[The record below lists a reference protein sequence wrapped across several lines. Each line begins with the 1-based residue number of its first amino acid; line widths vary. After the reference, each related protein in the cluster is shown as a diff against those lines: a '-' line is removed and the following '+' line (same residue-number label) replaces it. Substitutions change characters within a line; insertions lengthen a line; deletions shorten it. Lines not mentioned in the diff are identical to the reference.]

1 MHGIL
6 QIGIIT
12 FFCHSLYVV
21 FLRHS
26 SMKARK
32 SMKKRFVSLLVA
44 LSITLTFLPIGA
56 VAAPTNE
63 IIQGNLKYTVN
74 NYTVNDGGESVTV
87 SGISESTSEKPTHLT
102 IESSISSNG
111 KNYTVTEIGNWAF
124 EEWNTLTEVTLPHTV
139 EIIGFQAFFNCSN
152 LTNVTIPEGVRKIGQ
167 IAFNGCSQLTS
178 ITIPGTIEVMTMAFS
193 GNTALS
199 HVTLTNGI
207 SEISSSAFEGCTGLT
222 EVEIPASVNEIRQ
235 DAFNGC
241 TNLSDVKYNGHKTD
255 WDKVTV
261 KTGND
266 TLTSKVQYL
275 CDINFDLDGGTVNG
289 SDTMATQTVYSNE
302 KLGTA
307 KCYQNDQTFK
317 IPIAPQKEGYT
328 FLGWYQQDATAPTD
342 PAEYVASDN
351 VTFTAKWSQIYDVA
365 FDANANGDTVTRM
378 PSTQKVP
385 ETTTASLPTITP
397 QRTGYDFDGWYTQA
411 EGGTK
416 YTFTEAVSSNITLYA
431 HWNAHSHTVTLEN
444 DENKETNSYDY
455 GSSVSVPTPTKKTGY
470 NFNHWEVTVP
480 DGETAP
486 SLNGPDENGNYS
498 FSMPDYDII
507 LTAKWTQK
515 DVIDPDVDLKFD
527 AATGEVTSNN
537 PQVNADDIINR
548 KFYDDKGNEVPGEKL
563 NDRGLPMEP
572 GDYIV
577 KVDVK
582 ETEKTAP
589 ANQITG
595 NQIKWSYNVP
605 QEEEKVTYTL
615 SLLGGIAKVNGK
627 DTTINDNGDITI
639 EKGATVEVTFDKS
652 ILSDAQTFDQ
662 WTIKPASV
670 LNAVD
675 PKAETITFT
684 MPGENVIIEA
694 MTKDASIEEEPNILG
709 TTLIIGTAAAG
720 TAVLA
725 YQTYQLGTEFYL
737 ICTLPTG
744 TAIPTNR
751 GELAELVWNN
761 AGKPEPA
768 AVLNANATETD
779 KAITWAVENDLL
791 KAAKNN
797 GETYEATDPVSR
809 TEVIKAWN
817 QVQAFKK

>member
-21 FLRHS
+21 FLRHQ
-26 SMKARK
+26 SMKAGK

-56 VAAPTNE
+56 VAATP
-63 IIQGNLKYTVN
+63 IRIGNLKYTVN
-74 NYTVNDGGESVTV
+74 ADGESVTV
-87 SGISESTSEKPTHLT
+87 SGTSGNPTQLN

-111 KNYTVTEIGNWAF
+111 RNYTVTEIATWAF
-124 EEWNTLTEVTLPHTV
+124 NKCNTLTEVTLPNTV
-139 EIIGFQAFFNCSN
+139 DEIGYQAFFNCSN
-152 LTNVTIPEGVRKIGQ
+152 LTNVTIPEGVTKIGQ
-167 IAFNGCSQLTS
+167 AAFYGCSQLTS
-178 ITIPGTIEVMTMAFS
+178 ITIPSTITDMDTAFS

-199 HVTLTNGI
+199 QVTLTNGI
-207 SEISSSAFEGCTGLT
+207 PKISSHAFERCTELREIKVPISVDEICPFAFNGCTGLT
-222 EVEIPASVNEIRQ
+222 SVTLEKGINIINSNVFK
-235 DAFNGC
+235 DC
-241 TNLSDVKYNGHKTD
+241 TELNDVKYNGYKTD
-255 WDKVTV
+255 WEKVRV
-261 KTGND
+261 NNAGND

-275 CDINFDLDGGTVNG
+275 CDINFDLDGGTING

-307 KCYQNDQTFK
+307 KCYPNDQPFVVPTD
-317 IPIAPQKEGYT
+317 PVREGYT
-328 FLGWYQQDATAPTD
+328 FLGWY
-342 PAEYVASDN
+342 
-351 VTFTAKWSQIYDVA
+351 
-365 FDANANGDTVTRM
+365 
-378 PSTQKVP
+378 
-385 ETTTASLPTITP
+385 
-397 QRTGYDFDGWYTQA
+397 TQA
-411 EGGTK
+411 EGGIK

-527 AATGEVTSNN
+527 AVTGEVTSNN
-537 PQVNADDIINR
+537 AKVNADDIINK

-563 NDRGLPMEP
+563 NDRGLPTEP

-582 ETEKTAP
+582 ETENTAP
-589 ANQITG
+589 ANQVTG

-605 QEEEKVTYTL
+605 QKEEKVTYTL

-737 ICTLPTG
+737 ICALPTG

-779 KAITWAVENDLL
+779 KAIAWAVENDLL

>member
-1 MHGIL
+1 M
-6 QIGIIT
+6 
-12 FFCHSLYVV
+12 
-21 FLRHS
+21 
-26 SMKARK
+26 
-32 SMKKRFVSLLVA
+32 
-44 LSITLTFLPIGA
+44 P
-56 VAAPTNE
+56 N
-63 IIQGNLKYTVN
+63 TV
-74 NYTVNDGGESVTV
+74 D
-87 SGISESTSEKPTHLT
+87 
-102 IESSISSNG
+102 
-111 KNYTVTEIGNWAF
+111 EIGY
-124 EEWNTLTEVTLPHTV
+124 
-139 EIIGFQAFFNCSN
+139 QAFCNCSK
-152 LTNVTIPEGVRKIGQ
+152 LTNVTIPEGVKKIGQ
-167 IAFNGCSQLTS
+167 GAFYGCSQLTS
-178 ITIPGTIEVMTMAFS
+178 ITIPSTITDMDQAFS

-207 SEISSSAFEGCTGLT
+207 SNISNMAFNGCTGLT
-222 EVEIPASVNEIRQ
+222 EIKVPISVVQICPG
-235 DAFNGC
+235 AFNGC
-241 TNLSDVKYNGHKTD
+241 TNLKRVLLEKNIKKININAFKDCTELNDVKYNGYKTD

-261 KTGND
+261 NKTGND
-266 TLTSKVQYL
+266 TLTRKVQYL
-275 CDINFDLDGGTVNG
+275 CDINFDLNGGTING

-302 KLGTA
+302 ELGTA
-307 KCYQNDQTFK
+307 KCYPNDQPFVVPTD
-317 IPIAPQKEGYT
+317 PVREGYT
-328 FLGWYQQDATAPTD
+328 FLGWY
-342 PAEYVASDN
+342 
-351 VTFTAKWSQIYDVA
+351 
-365 FDANANGDTVTRM
+365 
-378 PSTQKVP
+378 
-385 ETTTASLPTITP
+385 
-397 QRTGYDFDGWYTQA
+397 TQA
-411 EGGTK
+411 EGGIK

-444 DENKETNSYDY
+444 DENKKTNSYDY

-498 FSMPDYDII
+498 FSMPDYDIT

-527 AATGEVTSNN
+527 AVTGEVTSNST
-537 PQVNADDIINR
+537 QVNADDIINR

-563 NDRGLPMEP
+563 NDRGLPTEP

-582 ETEKTAP
+582 ETENTAP
-589 ANQITG
+589 ANQVTG

-605 QEEEKVTYTL
+605 QKEEKVTYTL

-737 ICTLPTG
+737 ICALPTG

-779 KAITWAVENDLL
+779 KAIAWAVENDLL

-797 GETYEATDPVSR
+797 GETYKATDPVSR

>member
-1 MHGIL
+1 
-6 QIGIIT
+6 
-12 FFCHSLYVV
+12 
-21 FLRHS
+21 
-26 SMKARK
+26 
-32 SMKKRFVSLLVA
+32 MKKRFVSLLVA

-87 SGISESTSEKPTHLT
+87 SGTLEKPIQLN
-102 IESSISSNG
+102 IESSISSKG

-124 EEWNTLTEVTLPHTV
+124 KECNTLTEVTLPNTV
-139 EIIGFQAFFNCSN
+139 VIIGFQAFFNCSN

-167 IAFNGCSQLTS
+167 EAFNGCSQLTS
-178 ITIPGTIEVMTMAFS
+178 ITIPGTIENMNTAFS
-193 GNTALS
+193 GNTALT

-207 SEISSSAFEGCTGLT
+207 SEISYNAFEGCTGLT
-222 EVEIPASVNEIRQ
+222 EIKVPTSVYEICS

-241 TNLSDVKYNGHKTD
+241 TGLTSVTLEKGINIINSNAFKDCTELNDVKYNGYKTD
-255 WDKVTV
+255 WEKVRV
-261 KTGND
+261 NKAGND

-275 CDINFDLDGGTVNG
+275 CDINFDLNGGTING
-289 SDTMATQTVYSNE
+289 SNTVNKQTVYSNE

-307 KCYQNDQTFK
+307 KCYPNDQTFVV
-317 IPIAPQKEGYT
+317 PSDPVREGYT
-328 FLGWYQQDATAPTD
+328 FL
-342 PAEYVASDN
+342 
-351 VTFTAKWSQIYDVA
+351 
-365 FDANANGDTVTRM
+365 
-378 PSTQKVP
+378 
-385 ETTTASLPTITP
+385 
-397 QRTGYDFDGWYTQA
+397 GWYTQA

-416 YTFTEAVSSNITLYA
+416 YTFTEAVSNNIILYA

-444 DENKETNSYDY
+444 DENKKTNSYDY

-498 FSMPDYDII
+498 FSMPDYDIT

-537 PQVNADDIINR
+537 TQVNADDIINR

-563 NDRGLPMEP
+563 NDRGLPTEP

-589 ANQITG
+589 ANQVTG

-605 QEEEKVTYTL
+605 QKEEKVTYTL

-639 EKGATVEVTFDKS
+639 EKGATVEVTFDKR

-670 LNAVD
+670 LNAVE

-737 ICTLPTG
+737 ICALPTG

-779 KAITWAVENDLL
+779 KAIAWAVENDLL

>member
-21 FLRHS
+21 FLRHQ
-26 SMKARK
+26 SMKAGK

-56 VAAPTNE
+56 VAAAPIKFTDR
-63 IIQGNLKYTVN
+63 NLKYTVN
-74 NYTVNDGGESVTV
+74 ADGESVTV
-87 SGISESTSEKPTHLT
+87 SGTSGKPKQLT
-102 IESSISSNG
+102 IESSISDGNG
-111 KNYTVTEIGNWAF
+111 KSYTVTKIGMGAF
-124 EEWNTLTEVTLPHTV
+124 NSTLEEVTLPPTLD
-139 EIIGFQAFFNCSN
+139 EIEDSAFFKCSS
-152 LTNVTIPEGVRKIGQ
+152 LTEITIPEGVTKIGTN
-167 IAFNGCSQLTS
+167 AFYGCSQLTS
-178 ITIPGTIEVMTMAFS
+178 ITIPSTIKNMDTAFPS
-193 GNTALS
+193 NPKLS
-199 HVTLTNGI
+199 QVTLTNGI
-207 SEISSSAFEGCTGLT
+207 YRISSSAFKDCTGLT
-222 EVEIPASVNEIRQ
+222 EIKIPTSVYEICS

-241 TNLSDVKYNGHKTD
+241 TGLTSVTLEKGINIINRNAFKDCTNLNDVKYNGHKTD
-255 WDKVTV
+255 WENVRV
-261 KTGND
+261 NIAGND

-275 CDINFDLDGGTVNG
+275 CDINFDLDGGTING

-302 KLGTA
+302 ELGTA
-307 KCYQNDQTFK
+307 KCYPNDQPFVVPTD
-317 IPIAPQKEGYT
+317 PVREGYT
-328 FLGWYQQDATAPTD
+328 FL
-342 PAEYVASDN
+342 
-351 VTFTAKWSQIYDVA
+351 
-365 FDANANGDTVTRM
+365 
-378 PSTQKVP
+378 
-385 ETTTASLPTITP
+385 
-397 QRTGYDFDGWYTQA
+397 GWYTQA

-444 DENKETNSYDY
+444 DENKKTNSYDY

-498 FSMPDYDII
+498 FSMPDYDIT

-527 AATGEVTSNN
+527 AVTGEVTSNST
-537 PQVNADDIINR
+537 QVNADDIINR

-563 NDRGLPMEP
+563 NDRGLPTEP

-582 ETEKTAP
+582 ETENTAP
-589 ANQITG
+589 ANQVTG

-605 QEEEKVTYTL
+605 QKEEKVTYTL

-737 ICTLPTG
+737 ICALPTG

-779 KAITWAVENDLL
+779 KAIAWAVENDLL

>member
-12 FFCHSLYVV
+12 FFCHSFYVV
-21 FLRHS
+21 FLRHQ
-26 SMKARK
+26 SMKAGK

-56 VAAPTNE
+56 VAATP
-63 IIQGNLKYTVN
+63 IRIGNLKYTVN
-74 NYTVNDGGESVTV
+74 ADGESVTV
-87 SGISESTSEKPTHLT
+87 SGTSGNPTQLN

-111 KNYTVTEIGNWAF
+111 RNYTVTEIATWAF
-124 EEWNTLTEVTLPHTV
+124 NKCNTLTEVTLPNTV
-139 EIIGFQAFFNCSN
+139 DEIGYQAFFNCSN
-152 LTNVTIPEGVRKIGQ
+152 LTNVTIPEGVTKIGQ
-167 IAFNGCSQLTS
+167 AAFYGCSQLTS
-178 ITIPGTIEVMTMAFS
+178 ITIPSTITDMDTAFS

-199 HVTLTNGI
+199 QVTLTNGI
-207 SEISSSAFEGCTGLT
+207 PKISSHAFERCTELREIKVPISVDEICPFAFNGCTGLT
-222 EVEIPASVNEIRQ
+222 SVTLEKGINIINSN
-235 DAFNGC
+235 AFKDC
-241 TNLSDVKYNGHKTD
+241 TELNDVKYNGYKTD
-255 WDKVTV
+255 WEKVRV
-261 KTGND
+261 NNAGND

-275 CDINFDLDGGTVNG
+275 CDINFDLDGGTING

-307 KCYQNDQTFK
+307 KCYPNDQPFVVPTD
-317 IPIAPQKEGYT
+317 PVREGYT
-328 FLGWYQQDATAPTD
+328 FLGWY
-342 PAEYVASDN
+342 
-351 VTFTAKWSQIYDVA
+351 
-365 FDANANGDTVTRM
+365 
-378 PSTQKVP
+378 
-385 ETTTASLPTITP
+385 
-397 QRTGYDFDGWYTQA
+397 TQA
-411 EGGTK
+411 EGGIK

-527 AATGEVTSNN
+527 AVTGEVTSNN
-537 PQVNADDIINR
+537 AKVNADDIINK

-563 NDRGLPMEP
+563 NDRGLPTEP

-582 ETEKTAP
+582 ETENTAP
-589 ANQITG
+589 ANQVTG

-605 QEEEKVTYTL
+605 QKEEKVTYTL

-737 ICTLPTG
+737 ICALPTG

-779 KAITWAVENDLL
+779 KAIAWAVENDLL

>member
-1 MHGIL
+1 
-6 QIGIIT
+6 
-12 FFCHSLYVV
+12 
-21 FLRHS
+21 
-26 SMKARK
+26 
-32 SMKKRFVSLLVA
+32 MKKRFVSLLVA

-56 VAAPTNE
+56 VAATPNKFTDD
-63 IIQGNLKYTVN
+63 NLKYKVN
-74 NYTVNDGGESVTV
+74 VDGESVTV
-87 SGISESTSEKPTHLT
+87 SGTSRIKPTRLN
-102 IESSISSNG
+102 IESSISDGNG
-111 KNYTVTEIGNWAF
+111 KSYTVTKIGEWAF
-124 EEWNTLTEVTLPHTV
+124 NKCNSLTEVTIPNTV
-139 EIIGFQAFFNCSN
+139 IEIDHQAFFYCSN
-152 LTNVTIPEGVRKIGQ
+152 LKKVTIHEGVKTIGPT
-167 IAFNGCSQLTS
+167 AFIGCTQLTS
-178 ITIPGTIEVMTMAFS
+178 ITIPGTVTKMDSAFS
-193 GNTALS
+193 GSTALS
-199 HVTLTNGI
+199 QVTLTNGI
-207 SEISSSAFEGCTGLT
+207 PKISSNAFSGCTSLTQVKIPASVDEVCPSAFDGCTGLT
-222 EVEIPASVNEIRQ
+222 SVTLEKGIRIINIY
-235 DAFNGC
+235 AFNNC
-241 TNLSDVKYNGHKTD
+241 SKLTDVKYNGYKAD

-261 KTGND
+261 NKTGND
-266 TLTSKVQYL
+266 TLTRKVQYL
-275 CDINFDLDGGTVNG
+275 CDINFDLNGGTING
-289 SDTMATQTVYSNE
+289 SDTMETQTVYSNE

-307 KCYQNDQTFK
+307 KCYPNDQPFVVPTD
-317 IPIAPQKEGYT
+317 PVREGYT
-328 FLGWYQQDATAPTD
+328 FL
-342 PAEYVASDN
+342 
-351 VTFTAKWSQIYDVA
+351 
-365 FDANANGDTVTRM
+365 
-378 PSTQKVP
+378 
-385 ETTTASLPTITP
+385 
-397 QRTGYDFDGWYTQA
+397 GWYTQA

-444 DENKETNSYDY
+444 DENKKTNSYDY

-498 FSMPDYDII
+498 FSMPDYDIT

-527 AATGEVTSNN
+527 AVTGEVTSNN
-537 PQVNADDIINR
+537 TKVNADDIINR

-563 NDRGLPMEP
+563 NDRGLPTEP

-582 ETEKTAP
+582 ETENTAP
-589 ANQITG
+589 ANQVTG

-605 QEEEKVTYTL
+605 QKEEKVTYTL

-737 ICTLPTG
+737 ICALPTG

-779 KAITWAVENDLL
+779 KAIAWAVENDLL

>member
-1 MHGIL
+1 M
-6 QIGIIT
+6 
-12 FFCHSLYVV
+12 
-21 FLRHS
+21 
-26 SMKARK
+26 
-32 SMKKRFVSLLVA
+32 
-44 LSITLTFLPIGA
+44 GA
-56 VAAPTNE
+56 F
-63 IIQGNLKYTVN
+63 N
-74 NYTVNDGGESVTV
+74 NVR
-87 SGISESTSEKPTHLT
+87 
-102 IESSISSNG
+102 
-111 KNYTVTEIGNWAF
+111 
-124 EEWNTLTEVTLPHTV
+124 NTLTEVTLPPTLD
-139 EIIGFQAFFNCSN
+139 EIEDSAFFKCSS
-152 LTNVTIPEGVRKIGQ
+152 LTEITIPEGVTKIGTN
-167 IAFNGCSQLTS
+167 AFYGCSQLTS
-178 ITIPGTIEVMTMAFS
+178 ITIPSTIENINTAFS
-193 GNTALS
+193 GNTALT

-207 SEISSSAFEGCTGLT
+207 SEISYSAFEGCTGLT
-222 EVEIPASVNEIRQ
+222 EVEIPSSVNKILQ

-275 CDINFDLDGGTVNG
+275 CDINFDLNGGTING

-307 KCYQNDQTFK
+307 S
-317 IPIAPQKEGYT
+317 
-328 FLGWYQQDATAPTD
+328 
-342 PAEYVASDN
+342 V
-351 VTFTAKWSQIYDVA
+351 
-365 FDANANGDTVTRM
+365 
-378 PSTQKVP
+378 
-385 ETTTASLPTITP
+385 PTITP

-444 DENKETNSYDY
+444 DENKKTNSYDY

-498 FSMPDYDII
+498 FSMPDYDIT

-527 AATGEVTSNN
+527 AVTGEVTSNN
-537 PQVNADDIINR
+537 TQVNADDIINR
-548 KFYDDKGNEVPGEKL
+548 KFYDDKGNEVPSEKL
-563 NDRGLPMEP
+563 NDRGLPTEP

-582 ETEKTAP
+582 ETENTAP

-605 QEEEKVTYTL
+605 QKEEKVTYTL

-627 DTTINDNGDITI
+627 DATINDNGDITI

-670 LNAVD
+670 LSAVE

-725 YQTYQLGTEFYL
+725 YQTYQ
-737 ICTLPTG
+737 
-744 TAIPTNR
+744 
-751 GELAELVWNN
+751 W
-761 AGKPEPA
+761 
-768 AVLNANATETD
+768 VLSS
-779 KAITWAVENDLL
+779 I
-791 KAAKNN
+791 
-797 GETYEATDPVSR
+797 
-809 TEVIKAWN
+809 
-817 QVQAFKK
+817 

>member
-1 MHGIL
+1 
-6 QIGIIT
+6 
-12 FFCHSLYVV
+12 
-21 FLRHS
+21 
-26 SMKARK
+26 
-32 SMKKRFVSLLVA
+32 MKKRFVSLLVA
-44 LSITLTFLPIGA
+44 LSITLTFLPMGA
-56 VAAPTNE
+56 VAAAPIKFTD
-63 IIQGNLKYTVN
+63 GNLKYKVN
-74 NYTVNDGGESVTV
+74 ADGQSVTV
-87 SGISESTSEKPTHLT
+87 SGTSGSPTQLT
-102 IESSISSNG
+102 IESSISYKD
-111 KNYTVTEIGNWAF
+111 KNYTVTKIAMWAF
-124 EEWNTLTEVTLPHTV
+124 NKCNSLTEVTIPNTV
-139 EIIGFQAFFNCSN
+139 IEIDYQAFYYCPN
-152 LTNVTIPEGVRKIGQ
+152 LKKVTIHEGVKTIGQ
-167 IAFNGCSQLTS
+167 TAFIGCTQLTS
-178 ITIPGTIEVMTMAFS
+178 ITIPSTITDMDQAFS

-207 SEISSSAFEGCTGLT
+207 SNISSMAFKGCTGLT
-222 EVEIPASVNEIRQ
+222 EIKVPESVGQIGPN
-235 DAFNGC
+235 AFNGCTNLKRVLLEKNIKTINVNAFKDC
-241 TNLSDVKYNGHKTD
+241 TNLSDVKYNGYKTD

-261 KTGND
+261 NTTGND

-275 CDINFDLDGGTVNG
+275 CDINFDLNGGTING

-307 KCYQNDQTFK
+307 KCYPNDQPFVVPTD
-317 IPIAPQKEGYT
+317 PVREGYT
-328 FLGWYQQDATAPTD
+328 FL
-342 PAEYVASDN
+342 
-351 VTFTAKWSQIYDVA
+351 
-365 FDANANGDTVTRM
+365 
-378 PSTQKVP
+378 
-385 ETTTASLPTITP
+385 
-397 QRTGYDFDGWYTQA
+397 GWYTQA

-444 DENKETNSYDY
+444 DENKKTNSYDY

-498 FSMPDYDII
+498 FSMPDYDIT

-527 AATGEVTSNN
+527 AVTGEVTSNN
-537 PQVNADDIINR
+537 TQVNAENIINR

-563 NDRGLPMEP
+563 NDRGLPTEP

-582 ETEKTAP
+582 ETENTAP
-589 ANQITG
+589 ANQVTG

-605 QEEEKVTYTL
+605 QKEEKVTYTL

-627 DTTINDNGDITI
+627 DATINDNGDITI

-670 LNAVD
+670 LNAVE

-737 ICTLPTG
+737 ICALPTG

-779 KAITWAVENDLL
+779 KAIAWAVENDLL

-817 QVQAFKK
+817 QVQVFKK

>member
-1 MHGIL
+1 
-6 QIGIIT
+6 
-12 FFCHSLYVV
+12 
-21 FLRHS
+21 
-26 SMKARK
+26 
-32 SMKKRFVSLLVA
+32 MKKRFVSLLVA

-56 VAAPTNE
+56 VAAAPIKFTN
-63 IIQGNLKYTVN
+63 GNLKYTVN
-74 NYTVNDGGESVTV
+74 ADGESVTV
-87 SGISESTSEKPTHLT
+87 SGTLRNPTQLN
-102 IESSISSNG
+102 IESSILYNG
-111 KNYTVTEIGNWAF
+111 TNYTVTKIATWAF
-124 EEWNTLTEVTLPHTV
+124 YDARNTLTEVTLPNTV
-139 EIIGFQAFFNCSN
+139 DEIEYQAFFNCSN
-152 LTNVTIPEGVRKIGQ
+152 LTKVIIPEGVRKIGQ
-167 IAFNGCSQLTS
+167 AAFYGCSQLTS
-178 ITIPGTIEVMTMAFS
+178 ITIPSTITNMDTAFS

-207 SEISSSAFEGCTGLT
+207 SNISNMAFKGCTGLA
-222 EVEIPASVNEIRQ
+222 EIKVPISVEQICPG
-235 DAFNGC
+235 AFNGCTNLKRVLLEKNIKTINVNAFKDC
-241 TNLSDVKYNGHKTD
+241 TNLSDVKYNGYKTD

-261 KTGND
+261 NTTGND
-266 TLTSKVQYL
+266 TLTNKVQYL
-275 CDINFDLDGGTVNG
+275 CDINFDLNGGTING
-289 SDTMATQTVYSNE
+289 SGTMDKQTVYSNE

-307 KCYQNDQTFK
+307 NV
-317 IPIAPQKEGYT
+317 
-328 FLGWYQQDATAPTD
+328 PTT
-342 PAEYVASDN
+342 P
-351 VTFTAKWSQIYDVA
+351 
-365 FDANANGDTVTRM
+365 
-378 PSTQKVP
+378 
-385 ETTTASLPTITP
+385 P

-416 YTFTEAVSSNITLYA
+416 YTFTEAVSSNIILYA

-455 GSSVSVPTPTKKTGY
+455 GSSVPVPTPTKKTGY

-498 FSMPDYDII
+498 FSMPDYDIT

-527 AATGEVTSNN
+527 AVTGEVTSNN
-537 PQVNADDIINR
+537 TQVNADDIINR

-563 NDRGLPMEP
+563 NDRGLPTEP

-582 ETEKTAP
+582 ETENTAP

-605 QEEEKVTYTL
+605 QKEEKVTYTL

-627 DTTINDNGDITI
+627 VATINDNGDITI

-670 LNAVD
+670 LNAVE

-737 ICTLPTG
+737 ICALPTG

-779 KAITWAVENDLL
+779 KAIAWAVENDLL
-791 KAAKNN
+791 KAAKSN

>member
-1 MHGIL
+1 
-6 QIGIIT
+6 
-12 FFCHSLYVV
+12 
-21 FLRHS
+21 
-26 SMKARK
+26 
-32 SMKKRFVSLLVA
+32 MKKRFVSLLVA
-44 LSITLTFLPIGA
+44 LSITLTFLPMGA
-56 VAAPTNE
+56 VAAAPIKFTD
-63 IIQGNLKYTVN
+63 GNLI
-74 NYTVNDGGESVTV
+74 YTVNDDGESVTV
-87 SGISESTSEKPTHLT
+87 SGKSRTPTHLN
-102 IESSISSNG
+102 IESSISNKG
-111 KNYTVTEIGNWAF
+111 KNYTVTEIGDQVFWGC
-124 EEWNTLTEVTLPHTV
+124 NTLTEVTLPNTV
-139 EIIGFQAFFNCSN
+139 KIIGYQAFCKCSN
-152 LTNVTIPEGVRKIGQ
+152 LTNVTIPEGVKKIGQ
-167 IAFNGCSQLTS
+167 AAFYGCSQLTS
-178 ITIPGTIEVMTMAFS
+178 ITIPSTIENMNTAFS

-207 SEISSSAFEGCTGLT
+207 SKISSNAFERCTGLT
-222 EVEIPASVNEIRQ
+222 EVEIPASVDQICPF
-235 DAFNGC
+235 AFNGCTNLKRVLLEKNIKTINVNAFKDC
-241 TNLSDVKYNGHKTD
+241 TNLSDVKYNGYKTD
-255 WDKVTV
+255 WDRVTV
-261 KTGND
+261 NTTGND

-275 CDINFDLDGGTVNG
+275 CDINFDLNGGTING
-289 SDTMATQTVYSNE
+289 SGTMDKQTVYSNK

-307 KCYQNDQTFK
+307 SV
-317 IPIAPQKEGYT
+317 
-328 FLGWYQQDATAPTD
+328 PTT
-342 PAEYVASDN
+342 P
-351 VTFTAKWSQIYDVA
+351 
-365 FDANANGDTVTRM
+365 
-378 PSTQKVP
+378 
-385 ETTTASLPTITP
+385 P

-416 YTFTEAVSSNITLYA
+416 YTFTEAVSSNIILYA

-444 DENKETNSYDY
+444 DENKKTNSYDY

-498 FSMPDYDII
+498 FSMPDYDIT

-527 AATGEVTSNN
+527 AVTGEVTSNN
-537 PQVNADDIINR
+537 TQVNADDIINR

-563 NDRGLPMEP
+563 NDRGLPTEP

-582 ETEKTAP
+582 ETENTAP

-605 QEEEKVTYTL
+605 QKEEKVTYTL
-615 SLLGGIAKVNGK
+615 SLLGGIAKVNCK
-627 DTTINDNGDITI
+627 DATINDNGDITI

-670 LNAVD
+670 LNAVE

-737 ICTLPTG
+737 ICALPTG

-779 KAITWAVENDLL
+779 KAIAWAVENDLL
-791 KAAKNN
+791 KAAKSN

>member
-1 MHGIL
+1 
-6 QIGIIT
+6 
-12 FFCHSLYVV
+12 
-21 FLRHS
+21 
-26 SMKARK
+26 
-32 SMKKRFVSLLVA
+32 MKKRFVSLLVA

-56 VAAPTNE
+56 VAAAPNKITKE
-63 IIQGNLKYTVN
+63 ELKYTVN
-74 NYTVNDGGESVTV
+74 ADEKSVTV
-87 SGISESTSEKPTHLT
+87 SGTSGKPTQLT
-102 IESSISSNG
+102 IESSISYKD
-111 KNYTVTEIGNWAF
+111 KNYTVTKIAMWAF
-124 EEWNTLTEVTLPHTV
+124 NKCNSLTEVTIPNTV
-139 EIIGFQAFFNCSN
+139 IEIDYQAFYYCPN
-152 LTNVTIPEGVRKIGQ
+152 LKKVTIHEGVKTIGQ
-167 IAFNGCSQLTS
+167 TAFIGCTQLTS
-178 ITIPGTIEVMTMAFS
+178 ITIPSTITDMDQAFS

-207 SEISSSAFEGCTGLT
+207 SNISSMAFKGCTGLT
-222 EVEIPASVNEIRQ
+222 EIKVPESVGQIGPN
-235 DAFNGC
+235 AFNGCTNLKRVLLEKNIKTINVNAFKDC
-241 TNLSDVKYNGHKTD
+241 TNLSDVKYNGYKTD

-261 KTGND
+261 NTTGND

-275 CDINFDLDGGTVNG
+275 CDINFDLNGGTING

-307 KCYQNDQTFK
+307 KCYPNDQPFVVPTD
-317 IPIAPQKEGYT
+317 PVREGYT
-328 FLGWYQQDATAPTD
+328 FL
-342 PAEYVASDN
+342 
-351 VTFTAKWSQIYDVA
+351 
-365 FDANANGDTVTRM
+365 
-378 PSTQKVP
+378 
-385 ETTTASLPTITP
+385 
-397 QRTGYDFDGWYTQA
+397 GWYTQA

-444 DENKETNSYDY
+444 DENKKTNSYDY

-498 FSMPDYDII
+498 FSMPDYDIT

-527 AATGEVTSNN
+527 AVTGEVTSNN
-537 PQVNADDIINR
+537 TQVNAENIINR

-563 NDRGLPMEP
+563 NDRGLPTEP

-582 ETEKTAP
+582 ETENTAP
-589 ANQITG
+589 ANQVTG

-605 QEEEKVTYTL
+605 QKEEKVTYTL

-627 DTTINDNGDITI
+627 DATINDNGDITI

-670 LNAVD
+670 LNAVE

-737 ICTLPTG
+737 ICALPTG

-779 KAITWAVENDLL
+779 KAIAWAVENDLL

>member
-1 MHGIL
+1 MV
-6 QIGIIT
+6 
-12 FFCHSLYVV
+12 FFKLVLLPFFANTPVPLFS
-21 FLRHS
+21 RHQ
-26 SMKARK
+26 SMKAGK

-56 VAAPTNE
+56 VAATP
-63 IIQGNLKYTVN
+63 IRIGNLKYTVN
-74 NYTVNDGGESVTV
+74 ADGESVTV
-87 SGISESTSEKPTHLT
+87 SGTSRIKPTRLN
-102 IESSISSNG
+102 IESSISDGNG
-111 KNYTVTEIGNWAF
+111 KSYTVTKIGEWAF
-124 EEWNTLTEVTLPHTV
+124 NKCNSLTEVTIPNTV
-139 EIIGFQAFFNCSN
+139 IEIDHQAFFYCSN
-152 LTNVTIPEGVRKIGQ
+152 LKKVTIHEGVKTIGPT
-167 IAFNGCSQLTS
+167 AFIGCTQLTS
-178 ITIPGTIEVMTMAFS
+178 ITIPGTVTKMDSAFS
-193 GNTALS
+193 GSTALS
-199 HVTLTNGI
+199 QVTLTNGI
-207 SEISSSAFEGCTGLT
+207 PKISSNAFSGCTSLTQVKIPASVDEVCPSAFDGCTGLT
-222 EVEIPASVNEIRQ
+222 SVTLEKGIRIINIY
-235 DAFNGC
+235 AFNNC
-241 TNLSDVKYNGHKTD
+241 SKLTDVKYNGYKAD

-261 KTGND
+261 NKTGND
-266 TLTSKVQYL
+266 TLTRKVQYL
-275 CDINFDLDGGTVNG
+275 CDINFDLNGGTING
-289 SDTMATQTVYSNE
+289 SDTMETQTVYSNE
-302 KLGTA
+302 KLGNA
-307 KCYQNDQTFK
+307 KCYPNDQPFVVPTD
-317 IPIAPQKEGYT
+317 PVREGYT
-328 FLGWYQQDATAPTD
+328 FL
-342 PAEYVASDN
+342 
-351 VTFTAKWSQIYDVA
+351 
-365 FDANANGDTVTRM
+365 
-378 PSTQKVP
+378 
-385 ETTTASLPTITP
+385 
-397 QRTGYDFDGWYTQA
+397 GWYTQA

-444 DENKETNSYDY
+444 DENKEMNSYDY

-498 FSMPDYDII
+498 FSMPDYDIT

-527 AATGEVTSNN
+527 AVTGEVTSNN

-737 ICTLPTG
+737 ICALPTG

-779 KAITWAVENDLL
+779 KAIAWAVENDLL

-797 GETYEATDPVSR
+797 GETYKATDPVSR

>member
-1 MHGIL
+1 
-6 QIGIIT
+6 
-12 FFCHSLYVV
+12 
-21 FLRHS
+21 
-26 SMKARK
+26 
-32 SMKKRFVSLLVA
+32 MKKRLVSLLLA
-44 LSITLTFLPIGA
+44 FSMMLTFLPVGA
-56 VAAPTNE
+56 MAADTITQE
-63 IIQGNLKYTVN
+63 NLKYTIN
-74 NYTVNDGGESVTV
+74 PDGKSVTV
-87 SGISESTSEKPTHLT
+87 SGVSGSPEKLT
-102 IESSISSNG
+102 IDSSIEYN
-111 KNYTVTEIGNWAF
+111 NTTYPVTEIEMWAF
-124 EEWNTLTEVTLPHTV
+124 YNCKTLTEVTLPHTV
-139 EIIGFQAFFNCSN
+139 DEIGYQAFFNCSN
-152 LTNVTIPEGVRKIGQ
+152 LTKVTIPEGVTKIGQ
-167 IAFNGCSQLTS
+167 AAFYGCSQLTS
-178 ITIPGTIEVMTMAFS
+178 ITIPSTIKNMDEAFS

-199 HVTLTNGI
+199 HVTLTEGI
-207 SEISSSAFEGCTGLT
+207 SKISSMAFKGCTGLT
-222 EVEIPASVNEIRQ
+222 EIKVPMSVDQICPN
-235 DAFNGC
+235 AFNGC
-241 TNLSDVKYNGHKTD
+241 TGLTSVTLEKGIRTININAFKNCKNLSDVKYNGYKTD
-255 WDKVTV
+255 WEKVTV
-261 KTGND
+261 NTTGND

-275 CDINFDLDGGTVNG
+275 CDINFDLNGGTVNG
-289 SDTMATQTVYSNE
+289 SSTVEKQTVYS
-302 KLGTA
+302 KDQLATA
-307 KCYQNDQTFK
+307 KCYQNGQPFVVPSD
-317 IPIAPQKEGYT
+317 PVREGYT
-328 FLGWYQQDATAPTD
+328 FL
-342 PAEYVASDN
+342 
-351 VTFTAKWSQIYDVA
+351 
-365 FDANANGDTVTRM
+365 
-378 PSTQKVP
+378 
-385 ETTTASLPTITP
+385 
-397 QRTGYDFDGWYTQA
+397 GWYTQA

-444 DENKETNSYDY
+444 DENKKTNSYDY
-455 GSSVSVPTPTKKTGY
+455 GSYVSVPTPTKKTGY

-498 FSMPDYDII
+498 FSMPDYDIT

-527 AATGEVTSNN
+527 AVTGEVTSNN
-537 PQVNADDIINR
+537 TQVNADDIINR

-563 NDRGLPMEP
+563 NDRGLPTEP

-589 ANQITG
+589 ANQVTG

-605 QEEEKVTYTL
+605 QKEEKVTYTL

-627 DTTINDNGDITI
+627 DATINDNGDITI

-670 LNAVD
+670 LNAVE

-737 ICTLPTG
+737 ICALPTG

-779 KAITWAVENDLL
+779 KAIAWAVENDLL

-797 GETYEATDPVSR
+797 GETYEATDPVNR

>member
-1 MHGIL
+1 
-6 QIGIIT
+6 
-12 FFCHSLYVV
+12 
-21 FLRHS
+21 
-26 SMKARK
+26 
-32 SMKKRFVSLLVA
+32 MKKRFISLLVA
-44 LSITLTFLPIGA
+44 LSITLTFLPMGA
-56 VAAPTNE
+56 VAAPPNKITKGDL
-63 IIQGNLKYTVN
+63 IYTVN
-74 NYTVNDGGESVTV
+74 ADGQSVTV
-87 SGISESTSEKPTHLT
+87 FGTSGSPTHLT
-102 IESSISSNG
+102 IESSISDKD
-111 KNYTVTEIGNWAF
+111 KNYTVTKIATWAF
-124 EEWNTLTEVTLPHTV
+124 YNARNTLTEVTLPNTV
-139 EIIGFQAFFNCSN
+139 DEIEYQAFFNCSK
-152 LTNVTIPEGVRKIGQ
+152 LTNVTIPEGVKKIGQ
-167 IAFNGCSQLTS
+167 GAFYGCSQLTS
-178 ITIPGTIEVMTMAFS
+178 ITIPGTITDMDQAFS
-193 GNTALS
+193 GNSALS
-199 HVTLTNGI
+199 HVTLRNGI
-207 SEISSSAFEGCTGLT
+207 SYISNMAFKDCTGLT
-222 EVEIPASVNEIRQ
+222 EIKVPISVVQICPG
-235 DAFNGC
+235 AFNGCTNLKRVLLEKNIKTINSNAFNDC

-255 WDKVTV
+255 WEKVRV
-261 KTGND
+261 NNAGND
-266 TLTSKVQYL
+266 TLTSKVRYL
-275 CDINFDLDGGTVNG
+275 CDINFDLNGGTING
-289 SDTMATQTVYSNE
+289 SGTMDKQTVYSNE

-307 KCYQNDQTFK
+307 SV
-317 IPIAPQKEGYT
+317 
-328 FLGWYQQDATAPTD
+328 PTT
-342 PAEYVASDN
+342 P
-351 VTFTAKWSQIYDVA
+351 
-365 FDANANGDTVTRM
+365 
-378 PSTQKVP
+378 
-385 ETTTASLPTITP
+385 P

-416 YTFTEAVSSNITLYA
+416 YTFTETVSSNIILYA

-498 FSMPDYDII
+498 FSMPDYDIT

-527 AATGEVTSNN
+527 AVTGEVTSNN
-537 PQVNADDIINR
+537 TQVNADDIINR

-563 NDRGLPMEP
+563 NDRGLPTEP

-582 ETEKTAP
+582 ETENTAP
-589 ANQITG
+589 ANQVTG

-605 QEEEKVTYTL
+605 QKEEKVTYTL

-627 DTTINDNGDITI
+627 DATINDNGDITI

-737 ICTLPTG
+737 ICALPTG

-779 KAITWAVENDLL
+779 KAIAWAVENDLL

>member
-1 MHGIL
+1 M
-6 QIGIIT
+6 
-12 FFCHSLYVV
+12 
-21 FLRHS
+21 
-26 SMKARK
+26 
-32 SMKKRFVSLLVA
+32 
-44 LSITLTFLPIGA
+44 
-56 VAAPTNE
+56 
-63 IIQGNLKYTVN
+63 
-74 NYTVNDGGESVTV
+74 
-87 SGISESTSEKPTHLT
+87 
-102 IESSISSNG
+102 
-111 KNYTVTEIGNWAF
+111 WAF
-124 EEWNTLTEVTLPHTV
+124 NKCNSLTEVTIPNTV
-139 EIIGFQAFFNCSN
+139 IEIDYQAFYYCPN
-152 LTNVTIPEGVRKIGQ
+152 LKKVTIHEGVKTIGQ
-167 IAFNGCSQLTS
+167 TAFIGCTQLTS
-178 ITIPGTIEVMTMAFS
+178 ITIPSTITDMDQAFS

-207 SEISSSAFEGCTGLT
+207 SNISSMAFKGCTGLT
-222 EVEIPASVNEIRQ
+222 EIKVPESVGQIGPN
-235 DAFNGC
+235 AFNGCTNLKRVLLEKNIKTININAFKDC
-241 TNLSDVKYNGHKTD
+241 TNLSDVKYNGHKKD
-255 WDKVTV
+255 WDNVTV
-261 KTGND
+261 NNAGND

-275 CDINFDLDGGTVNG
+275 CDINFDLNGGTING

-307 KCYQNDQTFK
+307 S
-317 IPIAPQKEGYT
+317 
-328 FLGWYQQDATAPTD
+328 
-342 PAEYVASDN
+342 V
-351 VTFTAKWSQIYDVA
+351 
-365 FDANANGDTVTRM
+365 
-378 PSTQKVP
+378 
-385 ETTTASLPTITP
+385 PTITP

-416 YTFTEAVSSNITLYA
+416 YTFTEAVSSNIILYA
-431 HWNAHSHTVTLEN
+431 HWNAHSHTVTLKN

-498 FSMPDYDII
+498 FSMPDYDIT

-537 PQVNADDIINR
+537 AKVNADDIINR

-563 NDRGLPMEP
+563 NDRGLPTEP

-582 ETEKTAP
+582 ETENTAP

-595 NQIKWSYNVP
+595 NQIKWSYKVP
-605 QEEEKVTYTL
+605 QKEEKVTYTL

-627 DTTINDNGDITI
+627 DTTINDNGNITI

-670 LNAVD
+670 LSAVE

-737 ICTLPTG
+737 ICALPTG

-779 KAITWAVENDLL
+779 KAIAWAVENDLL

>member
-1 MHGIL
+1 
-6 QIGIIT
+6 
-12 FFCHSLYVV
+12 
-21 FLRHS
+21 
-26 SMKARK
+26 
-32 SMKKRFVSLLVA
+32 MKKRFVSLLVA
-44 LSITLTFLPIGA
+44 LSITLTFLPMGA
-56 VAAPTNE
+56 VAAAPIKFTD
-63 IIQGNLKYTVN
+63 GNLI
-74 NYTVNDGGESVTV
+74 YTVNDDGESVTV
-87 SGISESTSEKPTHLT
+87 SGTSGKPRHLT
-102 IESSISSNG
+102 IESSISDKD
-111 KNYTVTEIGNWAF
+111 KNYTVTKIAMWAF
-124 EEWNTLTEVTLPHTV
+124 NNARNTLTEVTLPNTV
-139 EIIGFQAFFNCSN
+139 DEIGYQAFFNCSN
-152 LTNVTIPEGVRKIGQ
+152 LTKVIIPEGVRKIGQ
-167 IAFNGCSQLTS
+167 AAFYGCSQLTS
-178 ITIPGTIEVMTMAFS
+178 ITIPSTITNMDTAFS

-207 SEISSSAFEGCTGLT
+207 SKISSNAFERCTGLT
-222 EVEIPASVNEIRQ
+222 EVEIPASVDQICPF
-235 DAFNGC
+235 AFNGCTNLKRVLLEKNIKTINVNAFKDC
-241 TNLSDVKYNGHKTD
+241 TNLSDVKYNGYKTD

-261 KTGND
+261 NTTGND
-266 TLTSKVQYL
+266 TLTNKVQYL
-275 CDINFDLDGGTVNG
+275 CDITFDLNGGTING
-289 SDTMATQTVYSNE
+289 SGTMDKQTVYSNE

-307 KCYQNDQTFK
+307 SV
-317 IPIAPQKEGYT
+317 
-328 FLGWYQQDATAPTD
+328 PTT
-342 PAEYVASDN
+342 P
-351 VTFTAKWSQIYDVA
+351 
-365 FDANANGDTVTRM
+365 
-378 PSTQKVP
+378 
-385 ETTTASLPTITP
+385 P

-416 YTFTEAVSSNITLYA
+416 YTFTEAVSSNIILYA
-431 HWNAHSHTVTLEN
+431 HWNAHSHTVTLKN

-498 FSMPDYDII
+498 FSMPDYDIT

-527 AATGEVTSNN
+527 AVTGEVTSNN
-537 PQVNADDIINR
+537 TQVNADDIINR

-563 NDRGLPMEP
+563 NDRGLPTEP

-582 ETEKTAP
+582 ETENTAP

-605 QEEEKVTYTL
+605 QKEEKVTYTL

-627 DTTINDNGDITI
+627 DATINDNGDITI

-670 LNAVD
+670 LNAVE

-737 ICTLPTG
+737 ICALPTG

-779 KAITWAVENDLL
+779 KAIAWAVENDLL
-791 KAAKNN
+791 KAAKSN

>member
-21 FLRHS
+21 FLRHQ
-26 SMKARK
+26 SMKAGK

-56 VAAPTNE
+56 VAATP
-63 IIQGNLKYTVN
+63 IRIGNLKYTVN
-74 NYTVNDGGESVTV
+74 ADGESVTV
-87 SGISESTSEKPTHLT
+87 SGTSGNPTQLN

-111 KNYTVTEIGNWAF
+111 RNYTVTEIATWAF
-124 EEWNTLTEVTLPHTV
+124 NKCNTLTEVTLPNTV
-139 EIIGFQAFFNCSN
+139 DEIGYQAFFNCSN
-152 LTNVTIPEGVRKIGQ
+152 LTNVTIPEGVTKIGQ
-167 IAFNGCSQLTS
+167 AAFYGCSQLTS
-178 ITIPGTIEVMTMAFS
+178 ITIPSTITDMDTAFS

-199 HVTLTNGI
+199 QVTLTNGI
-207 SEISSSAFEGCTGLT
+207 PKISSHAFDRCTELREIKVPISVDEICPFAFNGCTGLT
-222 EVEIPASVNEIRQ
+222 SVTLEKGINIINSN
-235 DAFNGC
+235 AFKDC
-241 TNLSDVKYNGHKTD
+241 TELNDVKYNGYKTD
-255 WDKVTV
+255 WEKVRV
-261 KTGND
+261 NNAGND

-275 CDINFDLDGGTVNG
+275 CDINFDLDGGTING

-307 KCYQNDQTFK
+307 KCYPNDQPFVVPTD
-317 IPIAPQKEGYT
+317 PVREGYT
-328 FLGWYQQDATAPTD
+328 FLGWY
-342 PAEYVASDN
+342 
-351 VTFTAKWSQIYDVA
+351 
-365 FDANANGDTVTRM
+365 
-378 PSTQKVP
+378 
-385 ETTTASLPTITP
+385 
-397 QRTGYDFDGWYTQA
+397 TQA
-411 EGGTK
+411 EGGIK

-527 AATGEVTSNN
+527 AVTGEVTSNN
-537 PQVNADDIINR
+537 AKVNADDIINK

-563 NDRGLPMEP
+563 NDRGLPTEP

-582 ETEKTAP
+582 ETENTAP
-589 ANQITG
+589 ANQVTG

-605 QEEEKVTYTL
+605 QKEEKVTYTL

-737 ICTLPTG
+737 ICALPTG

-779 KAITWAVENDLL
+779 KAIAWAVENDLL

>member
-1 MHGIL
+1 
-6 QIGIIT
+6 
-12 FFCHSLYVV
+12 
-21 FLRHS
+21 
-26 SMKARK
+26 
-32 SMKKRFVSLLVA
+32 MKKRFISLLVA

-56 VAAPTNE
+56 VAAPPNKITKGDL
-63 IIQGNLKYTVN
+63 IYTVN
-74 NYTVNDGGESVTV
+74 ADGQSVTV
-87 SGISESTSEKPTHLT
+87 SGTSGSPTQLT
-102 IESSISSNG
+102 IESSISDKD
-111 KNYTVTEIGNWAF
+111 KNYTVTKIAMWAF
-124 EEWNTLTEVTLPHTV
+124 NNARNTLTEVTLPNTV
-139 EIIGFQAFFNCSN
+139 DEIGYQAFFNCSN
-152 LTNVTIPEGVRKIGQ
+152 LTKVIIPEGVTKIGQ
-167 IAFNGCSQLTS
+167 AAFYGCSQLTS
-178 ITIPGTIEVMTMAFS
+178 ITIPSTITNMDTAFS

-207 SEISSSAFEGCTGLT
+207 SKISSNAFERCTGLT
-222 EVEIPASVNEIRQ
+222 EVEIPASVDQICPF
-235 DAFNGC
+235 AFNGCTNLKRVLLEKNIKTINVNAFKDC
-241 TNLSDVKYNGHKTD
+241 TNLSDVKYNGYKTD
-255 WDKVTV
+255 WDRVTV
-261 KTGND
+261 NTTGND
-266 TLTSKVQYL
+266 TLTNKVQYL
-275 CDINFDLDGGTVNG
+275 CDINFDLNGGTING
-289 SDTMATQTVYSNE
+289 SGTMDKQTVYSNE

-307 KCYQNDQTFK
+307 SV
-317 IPIAPQKEGYT
+317 
-328 FLGWYQQDATAPTD
+328 PTT
-342 PAEYVASDN
+342 P
-351 VTFTAKWSQIYDVA
+351 
-365 FDANANGDTVTRM
+365 
-378 PSTQKVP
+378 
-385 ETTTASLPTITP
+385 P

-416 YTFTEAVSSNITLYA
+416 YTFTEAVSSNIILYA

-444 DENKETNSYDY
+444 DENKKTNSYDY

-498 FSMPDYDII
+498 FSMPDYDIT

-527 AATGEVTSNN
+527 AVTGEVTSNST
-537 PQVNADDIINR
+537 QVNAEDIINR

-563 NDRGLPMEP
+563 NDRGLPTEP

-582 ETEKTAP
+582 ETENTAP
-589 ANQITG
+589 ANQVTG

-605 QEEEKVTYTL
+605 QKEEKVTYTL

-627 DTTINDNGDITI
+627 DATINDNGDITI

-670 LNAVD
+670 LNAVE

-737 ICTLPTG
+737 ICALPTG
-744 TAIPTNR
+744 TAIPTTR

-779 KAITWAVENDLL
+779 KAIAWAVENDLL

>member
-12 FFCHSLYVV
+12 FFRHSLYVV
-21 FLRHS
+21 FLRHQ
-26 SMKARK
+26 SMKAGK

-56 VAAPTNE
+56 VAAAP
-63 IIQGNLKYTVN
+63 IKIGNLKYTVN
-74 NYTVNDGGESVTV
+74 ADGKSVTV
-87 SGISESTSEKPTHLT
+87 SGTSRNPKQLT
-102 IESSISSNG
+102 IESSISDGNG
-111 KNYTVTEIGNWAF
+111 NSYTVTKIGMGAF
-124 EEWNTLTEVTLPHTV
+124 NSTLEEVTLPPTLD
-139 EIIGFQAFFNCSN
+139 EIEDSAFFKCSS
-152 LTNVTIPEGVRKIGQ
+152 LTEITIPEGVTKIGTN
-167 IAFNGCSQLTS
+167 AFYGCSQLTS
-178 ITIPGTIEVMTMAFS
+178 ITIPSTIKNMDTAFPS
-193 GNTALS
+193 NPKLS
-199 HVTLTNGI
+199 QVTLTNGI
-207 SEISSSAFEGCTGLT
+207 YRISSSAFKDCTGLT
-222 EVEIPASVNEIRQ
+222 EIKIPTSVYEICS

-241 TNLSDVKYNGHKTD
+241 TGLTSVTLEKGINIINRNAFKDCTELNDVKYNGYKTD
-255 WDKVTV
+255 WEKVRV
-261 KTGND
+261 NNAGND
-266 TLTSKVQYL
+266 TLTSRVQYL
-275 CDINFDLDGGTVNG
+275 CDINFDLNGGTING
-289 SDTMATQTVYSNE
+289 SSTMATQTVYSNE

-307 KCYQNDQTFK
+307 KCYPNDQPFVVPTD
-317 IPIAPQKEGYT
+317 PVREGYT
-328 FLGWYQQDATAPTD
+328 FL
-342 PAEYVASDN
+342 
-351 VTFTAKWSQIYDVA
+351 
-365 FDANANGDTVTRM
+365 
-378 PSTQKVP
+378 
-385 ETTTASLPTITP
+385 
-397 QRTGYDFDGWYTQA
+397 GWYTQA

-444 DENKETNSYDY
+444 DENKEMNSYDY

-498 FSMPDYDII
+498 FSMPDYDIT

-537 PQVNADDIINR
+537 TQVNADDIINR

-563 NDRGLPMEP
+563 NDRGLPTEP

-589 ANQITG
+589 ANQVTG

-605 QEEEKVTYTL
+605 QKEEKVTYTL

-737 ICTLPTG
+737 ICALPTG

-779 KAITWAVENDLL
+779 KAIAWAVENDLL

>member
-1 MHGIL
+1 
-6 QIGIIT
+6 
-12 FFCHSLYVV
+12 
-21 FLRHS
+21 
-26 SMKARK
+26 
-32 SMKKRFVSLLVA
+32 MKKRFVSLLVA
-44 LSITLTFLPIGA
+44 LSITLTFLPMGA
-56 VAAPTNE
+56 VAATK
-63 IIQGNLKYTVN
+63 ITKGNLKYIVN
-74 NYTVNDGGESVTV
+74 ADGKSVTV
-87 SGISESTSEKPTHLT
+87 SGTSGKPTQLT
-102 IESSISSNG
+102 IESSISDNG
-111 KNYTVTEIGNWAF
+111 TNYTVTKIATWAF
-124 EEWNTLTEVTLPHTV
+124 NACNTLTEVTLPNTV
-139 EIIGFQAFFNCSN
+139 DEIGYQAFFKCSN
-152 LTNVTIPEGVRKIGQ
+152 LTKVIIPEGVTKIGQ
-167 IAFNGCSQLTS
+167 AAFYGCSQLTS
-178 ITIPGTIEVMTMAFS
+178 ITIPSTITNMDTAFS

-207 SEISSSAFEGCTGLT
+207 SKISSNAFERCTGLT
-222 EVEIPASVNEIRQ
+222 EVEIPASVDQICPF
-235 DAFNGC
+235 AFNGCTNLKRVLLEKNIKTINVNAFKDC
-241 TNLSDVKYNGHKTD
+241 TNLSDVKYNGYKTD

-261 KTGND
+261 NTTGND
-266 TLTSKVQYL
+266 TLISKVQYL
-275 CDINFDLDGGTVNG
+275 CDINFDLNGGTING
-289 SDTMATQTVYSNE
+289 SGTMDKQTVYSNE

-307 KCYQNDQTFK
+307 NV
-317 IPIAPQKEGYT
+317 
-328 FLGWYQQDATAPTD
+328 PTT
-342 PAEYVASDN
+342 P
-351 VTFTAKWSQIYDVA
+351 
-365 FDANANGDTVTRM
+365 
-378 PSTQKVP
+378 
-385 ETTTASLPTITP
+385 P

-444 DENKETNSYDY
+444 DENKKTNSYDY

-498 FSMPDYDII
+498 FSMPDYDIT

-527 AATGEVTSNN
+527 AVTGEVTSNN
-537 PQVNADDIINR
+537 TQVNAEDIINR

-563 NDRGLPMEP
+563 NDRGLPTKP

-582 ETEKTAP
+582 ETENTAP

-605 QEEEKVTYTL
+605 QKEEKVTYTL

-627 DTTINDNGDITI
+627 DATINDNGDITI

-670 LNAVD
+670 LNAVE

-737 ICTLPTG
+737 ICALPTG

-779 KAITWAVENDLL
+779 KAIAWAVENDLL
-791 KAAKNN
+791 KAAKSN

>member
-1 MHGIL
+1 
-6 QIGIIT
+6 
-12 FFCHSLYVV
+12 
-21 FLRHS
+21 
-26 SMKARK
+26 
-32 SMKKRFVSLLVA
+32 MKKRLVSLLLAFSVM
-44 LSITLTFLPIGA
+44 LTFLPVGA
-56 VAAPTNE
+56 MAADT
-63 IIQGNLKYTVN
+63 ITQGNLKYTIN
-74 NYTVNDGGESVTV
+74 PDGKSVTV
-87 SGISESTSEKPTHLT
+87 SGVSGSPEKLT
-102 IESSISSNG
+102 IDSSIEYN
-111 KNYTVTEIGNWAF
+111 NTTYPVTEIEMWAF
-124 EEWNTLTEVTLPHTV
+124 YNCKTLTEVTLPHTV
-139 EIIGFQAFFNCSN
+139 DEIGYQAFFNCSN
-152 LTNVTIPEGVRKIGQ
+152 LTKVTIPEGVTKIGQ
-167 IAFNGCSQLTS
+167 AAFYGCSQLTS
-178 ITIPGTIEVMTMAFS
+178 ITIPSTIKNMDEAFS

-199 HVTLTNGI
+199 HVTLTEGI
-207 SEISSSAFEGCTGLT
+207 SKISSMAFKGCTGLT
-222 EVEIPASVNEIRQ
+222 EIKVPMSVDQICPN
-235 DAFNGC
+235 AFNGC
-241 TNLSDVKYNGHKTD
+241 TGLTSVTLEKGIRTININAFKNCKNLSDVKYNGYKTD
-255 WDKVTV
+255 WEKVTV
-261 KTGND
+261 NTTGND

-275 CDINFDLDGGTVNG
+275 CDINFDLNGGTING

-307 KCYQNDQTFK
+307 KCYQNGQPFVVPSD
-317 IPIAPQKEGYT
+317 PVREGYT

-342 PAEYVASDN
+342 LAEYVASDN
-351 VTFTAKWSQIYDVA
+351 VTF
-365 FDANANGDTVTRM
+365 
-378 PSTQKVP
+378 
-385 ETTTASLPTITP
+385 
-397 QRTGYDFDGWYTQA
+397 
-411 EGGTK
+411 
-416 YTFTEAVSSNITLYA
+416 
-431 HWNAHSHTVTLEN
+431 
-444 DENKETNSYDY
+444 
-455 GSSVSVPTPTKKTGY
+455 
-470 NFNHWEVTVP
+470 
-480 DGETAP
+480 
-486 SLNGPDENGNYS
+486 
-498 FSMPDYDII
+498 
-507 LTAKWTQK
+507 TAKWTQK

-527 AATGEVTSNN
+527 AVTGEVTSNN
-537 PQVNADDIINR
+537 TQVNADDIINR

-563 NDRGLPMEP
+563 NDLGLPTEP

-582 ETEKTAP
+582 ETENTAP

-605 QEEEKVTYTL
+605 QKEEKVTYTL

-627 DTTINDNGDITI
+627 DATINDNGDITI

-670 LNAVD
+670 LNAVE

-737 ICTLPTG
+737 ICALPTG
-744 TAIPTNR
+744 TAIPTTR

-779 KAITWAVENDLL
+779 KAIAWAVENDLL

>member
-21 FLRHS
+21 FLRHQ
-26 SMKARK
+26 SMKAGK

-56 VAAPTNE
+56 VAATP
-63 IIQGNLKYTVN
+63 IRIGNLKYTVN
-74 NYTVNDGGESVTV
+74 ADGESVTV
-87 SGISESTSEKPTHLT
+87 SGTSGNPTQLN

-111 KNYTVTEIGNWAF
+111 RNYTVTEIATWAF
-124 EEWNTLTEVTLPHTV
+124 NKCNTLTEVTLPNTV
-139 EIIGFQAFFNCSN
+139 DEIGYQASFNCSN
-152 LTNVTIPEGVRKIGQ
+152 LTNVTIPEGVTKIGQ
-167 IAFNGCSQLTS
+167 AAFYGCSQLTS
-178 ITIPGTIEVMTMAFS
+178 ITIPSTITDMDTAFS

-199 HVTLTNGI
+199 QVTLTNGI
-207 SEISSSAFEGCTGLT
+207 PKISSHAFERCTELREIKVPISVDEICPFAFNGCTGLT
-222 EVEIPASVNEIRQ
+222 SVTLEKGINIINSN
-235 DAFNGC
+235 AFKDC
-241 TNLSDVKYNGHKTD
+241 TELNDVKYNGYKTD
-255 WDKVTV
+255 WEKVRV
-261 KTGND
+261 NNAGND

-275 CDINFDLDGGTVNG
+275 CDINFDLDGGTING

-307 KCYQNDQTFK
+307 KCYPNDQPFVVPTD
-317 IPIAPQKEGYT
+317 PVREGYT
-328 FLGWYQQDATAPTD
+328 FLGWY
-342 PAEYVASDN
+342 
-351 VTFTAKWSQIYDVA
+351 
-365 FDANANGDTVTRM
+365 
-378 PSTQKVP
+378 
-385 ETTTASLPTITP
+385 
-397 QRTGYDFDGWYTQA
+397 TQA
-411 EGGTK
+411 EGGIK

-527 AATGEVTSNN
+527 AVTGEVTSNN
-537 PQVNADDIINR
+537 AKVNADDIINK

-563 NDRGLPMEP
+563 NDRGLPTEP

-582 ETEKTAP
+582 ETENTAP
-589 ANQITG
+589 ANQVTG

-605 QEEEKVTYTL
+605 QKEEKVTYTL

-737 ICTLPTG
+737 ICALPTG

-779 KAITWAVENDLL
+779 KAIAWAVENDLL

>member
-1 MHGIL
+1 
-6 QIGIIT
+6 
-12 FFCHSLYVV
+12 
-21 FLRHS
+21 
-26 SMKARK
+26 
-32 SMKKRFVSLLVA
+32 MKKRFVSLLVA

-56 VAAPTNE
+56 VAAAPIKFTD
-63 IIQGNLKYTVN
+63 GNLKYTVN
-74 NYTVNDGGESVTV
+74 ADGKSVTV
-87 SGISESTSEKPTHLT
+87 SGTSGKPTQLT
-102 IESSISSNG
+102 IESSISYKD
-111 KNYTVTEIGNWAF
+111 KNYTVTKIAMWAF
-124 EEWNTLTEVTLPHTV
+124 NKCNSLTEVTIPNTV
-139 EIIGFQAFFNCSN
+139 IEIDYQAFYYCPN
-152 LTNVTIPEGVRKIGQ
+152 LKKVTIHEGVKTIGQ
-167 IAFNGCSQLTS
+167 TAFIGCTQLTS
-178 ITIPGTIEVMTMAFS
+178 ITIPSTITDMDQAFS

-207 SEISSSAFEGCTGLT
+207 SNISNMAFKGCTGLT
-222 EVEIPASVNEIRQ
+222 EIKVPTSVYEICS

-241 TNLSDVKYNGHKTD
+241 TGLTSVTLEKGINIINSNAFKDCTELNDVKYNGYKTD
-255 WDKVTV
+255 WEKVRV
-261 KTGND
+261 NKAGND

-275 CDINFDLDGGTVNG
+275 CDINFDLNGGTING
-289 SDTMATQTVYSNE
+289 SNTVNKQTVYSNE

-307 KCYQNDQTFK
+307 SV
-317 IPIAPQKEGYT
+317 
-328 FLGWYQQDATAPTD
+328 PTT
-342 PAEYVASDN
+342 P
-351 VTFTAKWSQIYDVA
+351 
-365 FDANANGDTVTRM
+365 
-378 PSTQKVP
+378 
-385 ETTTASLPTITP
+385 P

-416 YTFTEAVSSNITLYA
+416 YTFTEAVSSNIILYA

-444 DENKETNSYDY
+444 DENKKTNSYDY

-498 FSMPDYDII
+498 FSMPDYDIT

-527 AATGEVTSNN
+527 AVTGEVTSNN
-537 PQVNADDIINR
+537 TQVNADDIINR

-563 NDRGLPMEP
+563 NDRGLPTEP

-582 ETEKTAP
+582 ETENTAP
-589 ANQITG
+589 ANQVTG

-605 QEEEKVTYTL
+605 QKEEKVTYTL

-627 DTTINDNGDITI
+627 DATINDNGDITI

-670 LNAVD
+670 LSAVE

-737 ICTLPTG
+737 ICALPTG

-751 GELAELVWNN
+751 GELAALVWNN

-779 KAITWAVENDLL
+779 KAIAWAVENDLL

>member
-21 FLRHS
+21 FLRHQ
-26 SMKARK
+26 SMKAGK

-56 VAAPTNE
+56 VAATP
-63 IIQGNLKYTVN
+63 IRIGNLKYTVN
-74 NYTVNDGGESVTV
+74 ADGESVTV
-87 SGISESTSEKPTHLT
+87 SGTSGNPTQLN

-111 KNYTVTEIGNWAF
+111 RNYTVTEIATWAF
-124 EEWNTLTEVTLPHTV
+124 NKCNTLTEVTLPNTV
-139 EIIGFQAFFNCSN
+139 DEIGYQAFFNCSN
-152 LTNVTIPEGVRKIGQ
+152 LTNVTIPEGVTKIGQ
-167 IAFNGCSQLTS
+167 AAFYGCSQLTS
-178 ITIPGTIEVMTMAFS
+178 ITIPSTITDMDTAFS

-199 HVTLTNGI
+199 QVTLTNGI
-207 SEISSSAFEGCTGLT
+207 PKISSHAFERCTELREIKVPISVDEICPFAFNGCTGLT
-222 EVEIPASVNEIRQ
+222 SVTLEKGINIINSN
-235 DAFNGC
+235 AFKDC
-241 TNLSDVKYNGHKTD
+241 TELNDVKYNGYKTD
-255 WDKVTV
+255 WEKVRV
-261 KTGND
+261 NNAGND

-275 CDINFDLDGGTVNG
+275 CDINFDLDGGTING

-307 KCYQNDQTFK
+307 KCYPNDQPFVVSTD
-317 IPIAPQKEGYT
+317 PVREGYT
-328 FLGWYQQDATAPTD
+328 FLGWY
-342 PAEYVASDN
+342 
-351 VTFTAKWSQIYDVA
+351 
-365 FDANANGDTVTRM
+365 
-378 PSTQKVP
+378 
-385 ETTTASLPTITP
+385 
-397 QRTGYDFDGWYTQA
+397 TQA
-411 EGGTK
+411 EGGIK

-527 AATGEVTSNN
+527 AVTGEVTSNN
-537 PQVNADDIINR
+537 AKVNADDIINK

-563 NDRGLPMEP
+563 NDRGLPTEP

-582 ETEKTAP
+582 ETENTAP
-589 ANQITG
+589 ANQVTG

-605 QEEEKVTYTL
+605 QKEEKVTYTL

-737 ICTLPTG
+737 ICALPTG

-779 KAITWAVENDLL
+779 KAIAWAVENDLL

>member
-1 MHGIL
+1 
-6 QIGIIT
+6 
-12 FFCHSLYVV
+12 
-21 FLRHS
+21 
-26 SMKARK
+26 
-32 SMKKRFVSLLVA
+32 MKKRFVSLLVA
-44 LSITLTFLPIGA
+44 LSITLTFLPMGA
-56 VAAPTNE
+56 VAAAPIKFTD
-63 IIQGNLKYTVN
+63 GNLRYTVN
-74 NYTVNDGGESVTV
+74 ADGKSVTV
-87 SGISESTSEKPTHLT
+87 SGTSGSPTQLT
-102 IESSISSNG
+102 IESSISYKD
-111 KNYTVTEIGNWAF
+111 KNYTVTKIAMWAF
-124 EEWNTLTEVTLPHTV
+124 NKCNSLTEVTIPNTV
-139 EIIGFQAFFNCSN
+139 IEIDYQAFYYCPN
-152 LTNVTIPEGVRKIGQ
+152 LKKVTIHEGVKTIGQ
-167 IAFNGCSQLTS
+167 TAFIGCTQLTS
-178 ITIPGTIEVMTMAFS
+178 ITIPSTITDMDQAFS

-207 SEISSSAFEGCTGLT
+207 SNISNMAFKGCTGLA
-222 EVEIPASVNEIRQ
+222 EIKVPISVEQICPG
-235 DAFNGC
+235 AFNGCTNLKRVLLEKNIKTINVNAFKDC
-241 TNLSDVKYNGHKTD
+241 TNLSDVKYNGYKTD

-261 KTGND
+261 NTTGND
-266 TLTSKVQYL
+266 TLTNKVQYL
-275 CDINFDLDGGTVNG
+275 CDINFDLNGGTING
-289 SDTMATQTVYSNE
+289 SGTMDKQTVYSNE

-307 KCYQNDQTFK
+307 NV
-317 IPIAPQKEGYT
+317 
-328 FLGWYQQDATAPTD
+328 PTT
-342 PAEYVASDN
+342 P
-351 VTFTAKWSQIYDVA
+351 
-365 FDANANGDTVTRM
+365 
-378 PSTQKVP
+378 
-385 ETTTASLPTITP
+385 P

-416 YTFTEAVSSNITLYA
+416 YTFTEAVSSNIILYA

-480 DGETAP
+480 DGEIAP

-498 FSMPDYDII
+498 FSMPDYDIT

-527 AATGEVTSNN
+527 AVTGEVTSNN
-537 PQVNADDIINR
+537 TQVNADDIINR

-563 NDRGLPMEP
+563 NDRGLPTEP

-605 QEEEKVTYTL
+605 QKEEKVTYTL

-627 DTTINDNGDITI
+627 DATINDNGDITI

-670 LNAVD
+670 LNAVE

-737 ICTLPTG
+737 ICALPTG

-779 KAITWAVENDLL
+779 KAIAWAVENDLL

>member
-21 FLRHS
+21 FLRHQ
-26 SMKARK
+26 SMKAGK

-56 VAAPTNE
+56 VAATKITKE
-63 IIQGNLKYTVN
+63 NLKYTVN
-74 NYTVNDGGESVTV
+74 ADGKSVTV
-87 SGISESTSEKPTHLT
+87 SGTSRNPKQLT
-102 IESSISSNG
+102 IESSISDGNG
-111 KNYTVTEIGNWAF
+111 NSYTVTKIGMGAF
-124 EEWNTLTEVTLPHTV
+124 NSTLEEVTLPPTLD
-139 EIIGFQAFFNCSN
+139 EIEDSAFFKCSS
-152 LTNVTIPEGVRKIGQ
+152 LTEITIPEGVTKIGTN
-167 IAFNGCSQLTS
+167 AFYGCSQLTS
-178 ITIPGTIEVMTMAFS
+178 ITIPSTIKNMDTAFPS
-193 GNTALS
+193 NPKLS
-199 HVTLTNGI
+199 QVTLTNGI
-207 SEISSSAFEGCTGLT
+207 YRISSSAFKDCTGLT
-222 EVEIPASVNEIRQ
+222 EIKIPTSVYEICS

-241 TNLSDVKYNGHKTD
+241 TGLTSVTLEKGINIINRNAFKDCTNLNDVKYNGHKTD
-255 WDKVTV
+255 WENVRV
-261 KTGND
+261 NIAGND

-275 CDINFDLDGGTVNG
+275 CDINFDLNGGTING
-289 SDTMATQTVYSNE
+289 SGTMATQTVYSNE

-307 KCYQNDQTFK
+307 KCYPNGQPFVVPSD
-317 IPIAPQKEGYT
+317 PVREGYT
-328 FLGWYQQDATAPTD
+328 FL
-342 PAEYVASDN
+342 
-351 VTFTAKWSQIYDVA
+351 
-365 FDANANGDTVTRM
+365 
-378 PSTQKVP
+378 
-385 ETTTASLPTITP
+385 
-397 QRTGYDFDGWYTQA
+397 GWYTQA

-416 YTFTEAVSSNITLYA
+416 YTFTEAVSSNIILYA

-498 FSMPDYDII
+498 FSMPDYDIT

-527 AATGEVTSNN
+527 AVTGEVTSNST
-537 PQVNADDIINR
+537 QVNADDIINR

-563 NDRGLPMEP
+563 NDRGLPTEP

-582 ETEKTAP
+582 ETENTAP

-605 QEEEKVTYTL
+605 QKEEKVTYTL

-627 DTTINDNGDITI
+627 DTTINDNGNITI

-737 ICTLPTG
+737 ICALPTG

-779 KAITWAVENDLL
+779 KAIAWAVENDLL

>member
-1 MHGIL
+1 
-6 QIGIIT
+6 
-12 FFCHSLYVV
+12 
-21 FLRHS
+21 
-26 SMKARK
+26 
-32 SMKKRFVSLLVA
+32 MKKRFVSLLVA
-44 LSITLTFLPIGA
+44 LSITLTFLPMGA
-56 VAAPTNE
+56 VAAAPIKFTD
-63 IIQGNLKYTVN
+63 GNLIYTVN
-74 NYTVNDGGESVTV
+74 ADGQSVTV
-87 SGISESTSEKPTHLT
+87 SGTSGSPTQLT
-102 IESSISSNG
+102 IESSISYKD
-111 KNYTVTEIGNWAF
+111 KNYTVTKIAMWAF
-124 EEWNTLTEVTLPHTV
+124 NKCNSLTEVTIPNTV
-139 EIIGFQAFFNCSN
+139 IEIDYQAFYYCPN
-152 LTNVTIPEGVRKIGQ
+152 LKKVTIHEGVKTIGQ
-167 IAFNGCSQLTS
+167 TAFIGCTQLTS
-178 ITIPGTIEVMTMAFS
+178 ITIPSTITDMDQAFS

-207 SEISSSAFEGCTGLT
+207 SNISNMAFKGCTGLT
-222 EVEIPASVNEIRQ
+222 EIKVPISVEQICPG
-235 DAFNGC
+235 AFNGCTNLKSVLLEKNIKIINVNAFKDC
-241 TNLSDVKYNGHKTD
+241 TNLSDVKYNGYKTD

-261 KTGND
+261 NTTGND

-275 CDINFDLDGGTVNG
+275 CDINFDLNGGTING
-289 SDTMATQTVYSNE
+289 SGTMDKQTVYSNK

-307 KCYQNDQTFK
+307 S
-317 IPIAPQKEGYT
+317 
-328 FLGWYQQDATAPTD
+328 
-342 PAEYVASDN
+342 V
-351 VTFTAKWSQIYDVA
+351 
-365 FDANANGDTVTRM
+365 
-378 PSTQKVP
+378 
-385 ETTTASLPTITP
+385 PTITP

-416 YTFTEAVSSNITLYA
+416 YTFTEAVSSNIILYA

-444 DENKETNSYDY
+444 DENKKTNSYDY

-480 DGETAP
+480 DGETAS

-498 FSMPDYDII
+498 FSMPDYDIT

-527 AATGEVTSNN
+527 AVTGEVTSNN
-537 PQVNADDIINR
+537 TQVNADDIINR

-563 NDRGLPMEP
+563 NDRGLPTEP

-582 ETEKTAP
+582 ETENTAP

-605 QEEEKVTYTL
+605 QKEEKVTYTL

-627 DTTINDNGDITI
+627 DATINDNGDITI

-670 LNAVD
+670 LNAVE

-737 ICTLPTG
+737 ICALPTG

-779 KAITWAVENDLL
+779 KGIAWAVENDLV
-791 KAAKNN
+791 KAAKSN

>member
-21 FLRHS
+21 FLRHQ
-26 SMKARK
+26 SMKAGK

-87 SGISESTSEKPTHLT
+87 SGTSESTSEKPTHLT

-124 EEWNTLTEVTLPHTV
+124 KEWNTLTEVTLPNTV
-139 EIIGFQAFFNCSN
+139 DEIGYQAFFNCSN
-152 LTNVTIPEGVRKIGQ
+152 LTNVTIPEGVTKIGQ
-167 IAFNGCSQLTS
+167 AAFYGCSQLTS
-178 ITIPGTIEVMTMAFS
+178 ITIPSTITDMDTAFS

-199 HVTLTNGI
+199 QVTLTNGI
-207 SEISSSAFEGCTGLT
+207 PKISSHAFERCTELREIKVPISVDEICPFAFNGCTGLT
-222 EVEIPASVNEIRQ
+222 SVTLEKGINIINSN
-235 DAFNGC
+235 AFKDC
-241 TNLSDVKYNGHKTD
+241 TELNDVKYNGYKTD
-255 WDKVTV
+255 WEKVRV
-261 KTGND
+261 NNAGND

-275 CDINFDLDGGTVNG
+275 CDISFDLNGGTING
-289 SDTMATQTVYSNE
+289 SGTMATQTVYSNE
-302 KLGTA
+302 ELGTA
-307 KCYQNDQTFK
+307 KCYPNDQPFVVPTD
-317 IPIAPQKEGYT
+317 PVREGYT
-328 FLGWYQQDATAPTD
+328 FL
-342 PAEYVASDN
+342 
-351 VTFTAKWSQIYDVA
+351 
-365 FDANANGDTVTRM
+365 
-378 PSTQKVP
+378 
-385 ETTTASLPTITP
+385 
-397 QRTGYDFDGWYTQA
+397 GWYTQA

-444 DENKETNSYDY
+444 DENKEMNSYDY

-498 FSMPDYDII
+498 FSMPDYDIT

>member
-1 MHGIL
+1 
-6 QIGIIT
+6 
-12 FFCHSLYVV
+12 
-21 FLRHS
+21 
-26 SMKARK
+26 
-32 SMKKRFVSLLVA
+32 MKKRFVSLLVA

-56 VAAPTNE
+56 VAAAP
-63 IIQGNLKYTVN
+63 IKIGNLKYTVN
-74 NYTVNDGGESVTV
+74 ADRESVTV
-87 SGISESTSEKPTHLT
+87 SGTSGNPRHLT
-102 IESSISSNG
+102 IESSISDNG
-111 KNYTVTEIGNWAF
+111 TNYTVTKIGMGAF
-124 EEWNTLTEVTLPHTV
+124 NSTLEEVTLPPTLD
-139 EIIGFQAFFNCSN
+139 EIEDSAFFKCSS
-152 LTNVTIPEGVRKIGQ
+152 LTEITIPEGVTKIGTN
-167 IAFNGCSQLTS
+167 AFYGCSQLTS
-178 ITIPGTIEVMTMAFS
+178 ITIPSTIKNMDTAFPS
-193 GNTALS
+193 NPKLS
-199 HVTLTNGI
+199 QVTLTNGI
-207 SEISSSAFEGCTGLT
+207 YRISSSAFKDCTGLTEIKVPTSVYEICSDAFNGCTGLT
-222 EVEIPASVNEIRQ
+222 SVTLEKGINIININ
-235 DAFNGC
+235 AFKDC

-255 WDKVTV
+255 WEKVRV
-261 KTGND
+261 NKAGND

-275 CDINFDLDGGTVNG
+275 CDINFDLNGGTING
-289 SDTMATQTVYSNE
+289 SNTVNKQTVYSNE

-307 KCYQNDQTFK
+307 KCYPNGQPFVVPT
-317 IPIAPQKEGYT
+317 APVREGYT
-328 FLGWYQQDATAPTD
+328 FL
-342 PAEYVASDN
+342 
-351 VTFTAKWSQIYDVA
+351 
-365 FDANANGDTVTRM
+365 
-378 PSTQKVP
+378 
-385 ETTTASLPTITP
+385 
-397 QRTGYDFDGWYTQA
+397 GWYTQA

-498 FSMPDYDII
+498 FSMPDYDIT

-537 PQVNADDIINR
+537 AKVNADDIINR

-563 NDRGLPMEP
+563 NDRGLPTEP

-582 ETEKTAP
+582 ETENTAP

-595 NQIKWSYNVP
+595 HQIKWSYNVP
-605 QEEEKVTYTL
+605 QKEEKVTYTL

-675 PKAETITFT
+675 PKAETIIFT

-737 ICTLPTG
+737 ICALPTG

>member
-21 FLRHS
+21 FLRHQ
-26 SMKARK
+26 SMKAGK

-56 VAAPTNE
+56 VAAAPIKFTDR
-63 IIQGNLKYTVN
+63 NLKYTVN
-74 NYTVNDGGESVTV
+74 ADGESVTV
-87 SGISESTSEKPTHLT
+87 SGTSGKPKQLT
-102 IESSISSNG
+102 IESSISDGNG
-111 KNYTVTEIGNWAF
+111 KSYTVTKIGMGAF
-124 EEWNTLTEVTLPHTV
+124 NSTLEEVTLPPTLD
-139 EIIGFQAFFNCSN
+139 EIEDSAFFKCSS
-152 LTNVTIPEGVRKIGQ
+152 LTEITIPEGVTKIGTN
-167 IAFNGCSQLTS
+167 AFYGCSQLTS
-178 ITIPGTIEVMTMAFS
+178 ITIPSTIKNMDTAFPS
-193 GNTALS
+193 NPKLS
-199 HVTLTNGI
+199 QVTLTNGI
-207 SEISSSAFEGCTGLT
+207 YRISSSAFKDCTGLT
-222 EVEIPASVNEIRQ
+222 EIKIPTSVYEICS

-241 TNLSDVKYNGHKTD
+241 TGLTSVTLEKGINIINRNAFKDCTNLNDVKYNGHKTD
-255 WDKVTV
+255 WENVRV
-261 KTGND
+261 NIAGND

-275 CDINFDLDGGTVNG
+275 CDINFDLNGGTING
-289 SDTMATQTVYSNE
+289 SNTVNKQTVYSNE

-307 KCYQNDQTFK
+307 KCYPNGQPFVVPSD
-317 IPIAPQKEGYT
+317 PVREGYT
-328 FLGWYQQDATAPTD
+328 FL
-342 PAEYVASDN
+342 
-351 VTFTAKWSQIYDVA
+351 
-365 FDANANGDTVTRM
+365 
-378 PSTQKVP
+378 
-385 ETTTASLPTITP
+385 
-397 QRTGYDFDGWYTQA
+397 GWYTQA

-416 YTFTEAVSSNITLYA
+416 YTFTEAVSSNIILYA

-527 AATGEVTSNN
+527 AATGEVASNN

-563 NDRGLPMEP
+563 NDRGLPTEP

-582 ETEKTAP
+582 ETENTAP
-589 ANQITG
+589 ANQVTG

-605 QEEEKVTYTL
+605 QKEEKVTYTL

-627 DTTINDNGDITI
+627 DTTINGNGDITI

-670 LNAVD
+670 LNAVE

-737 ICTLPTG
+737 ICALPTG

-779 KAITWAVENDLL
+779 KAIAWAVENDLL

-797 GETYEATDPVSR
+797 GETYEATDPVNR

>member
-21 FLRHS
+21 FLRHQ
-26 SMKARK
+26 SMKAGK

-56 VAAPTNE
+56 VAATP
-63 IIQGNLKYTVN
+63 IRIGNLKYTVN
-74 NYTVNDGGESVTV
+74 ADGESVTV
-87 SGISESTSEKPTHLT
+87 SGTSGNPTQLN

-111 KNYTVTEIGNWAF
+111 RNYTVTEIATWAF
-124 EEWNTLTEVTLPHTV
+124 NKCNTLTEVTLPNTV
-139 EIIGFQAFFNCSN
+139 DEIGYQAFFNCSN
-152 LTNVTIPEGVRKIGQ
+152 LTNVTIPEGVTKIGQ
-167 IAFNGCSQLTS
+167 AAFYGCSQLTS
-178 ITIPGTIEVMTMAFS
+178 ITIPSTITDMDTAFS

-199 HVTLTNGI
+199 QVTLTNGI
-207 SEISSSAFEGCTGLT
+207 PKISSHAFERCTELREIKVPISVDEICPFAFNGCTGLT
-222 EVEIPASVNEIRQ
+222 SVTLEKGINIINSN
-235 DAFNGC
+235 AFKDC
-241 TNLSDVKYNGHKTD
+241 TELNDVKYNGYKTD
-255 WDKVTV
+255 WEKVRV
-261 KTGND
+261 NNAGND

-275 CDINFDLDGGTVNG
+275 CDINFDLDGGTING

-307 KCYQNDQTFK
+307 KCYPNDQPFVVPTD
-317 IPIAPQKEGYT
+317 PVREGYT
-328 FLGWYQQDATAPTD
+328 FLGWYA
-342 PAEYVASDN
+342 
-351 VTFTAKWSQIYDVA
+351 
-365 FDANANGDTVTRM
+365 
-378 PSTQKVP
+378 
-385 ETTTASLPTITP
+385 
-397 QRTGYDFDGWYTQA
+397 QA
-411 EGGTK
+411 EGGIK

-527 AATGEVTSNN
+527 AVTGEVTSNN
-537 PQVNADDIINR
+537 AKVNADDIINK

-563 NDRGLPMEP
+563 NDRGLPTEP

-582 ETEKTAP
+582 ETENTAP
-589 ANQITG
+589 ANQVTG

-605 QEEEKVTYTL
+605 QKEEKVTYTL

-737 ICTLPTG
+737 ICALPTG

-779 KAITWAVENDLL
+779 KAIAWAVENDLL

>member
-1 MHGIL
+1 
-6 QIGIIT
+6 
-12 FFCHSLYVV
+12 
-21 FLRHS
+21 
-26 SMKARK
+26 
-32 SMKKRFVSLLVA
+32 MKKRFVSLLVA

-56 VAAPTNE
+56 VAAAPNK
-63 IIQGNLKYTVN
+63 IPQGNLIYTVN
-74 NYTVNDGGESVTV
+74 ADGESVTV
-87 SGISESTSEKPTHLT
+87 SGTSGSPTQLT
-102 IESSISSNG
+102 IESSISDKD
-111 KNYTVTEIGNWAF
+111 KNYTVTKIAMWAF
-124 EEWNTLTEVTLPHTV
+124 NNARNTLTEVTLPNTV
-139 EIIGFQAFFNCSN
+139 DEIGYQAFFKCSN
-152 LTNVTIPEGVRKIGQ
+152 LTKVIIPEGVTKIGQ
-167 IAFNGCSQLTS
+167 AAFYGCSQLTS
-178 ITIPGTIEVMTMAFS
+178 ITIPSTITNMDTAFS

-207 SEISSSAFEGCTGLT
+207 SKISSNAFERCTGLT
-222 EVEIPASVNEIRQ
+222 EVEIPASVDQICPF
-235 DAFNGC
+235 AFNGCTNLKRVLLEKNIKTINVNAFKDC
-241 TNLSDVKYNGHKTD
+241 TNLSDVKYNGYKTD

-261 KTGND
+261 NTTGND

-275 CDINFDLDGGTVNG
+275 CDINFDLNGGTING
-289 SDTMATQTVYSNE
+289 SGTMDKQTVYSNE

-307 KCYQNDQTFK
+307 S
-317 IPIAPQKEGYT
+317 
-328 FLGWYQQDATAPTD
+328 
-342 PAEYVASDN
+342 V
-351 VTFTAKWSQIYDVA
+351 
-365 FDANANGDTVTRM
+365 
-378 PSTQKVP
+378 
-385 ETTTASLPTITP
+385 PTITP

-416 YTFTEAVSSNITLYA
+416 YTFTEAVSSNIILYA
-431 HWNAHSHTVTLEN
+431 HWNAHSHTVTLKN
-444 DENKETNSYDY
+444 DENKKTNSYDY

-498 FSMPDYDII
+498 FSMPDYDIT

-527 AATGEVTSNN
+527 AVTGEVTSNN
-537 PQVNADDIINR
+537 TQVNADDIINR

-563 NDRGLPMEP
+563 NDRGLPTEP

-582 ETEKTAP
+582 ETENTAP

-605 QEEEKVTYTL
+605 QKEEKVTYTL

-627 DTTINDNGDITI
+627 DATINDNGDITI

-670 LNAVD
+670 LSAVE

-737 ICTLPTG
+737 ICALPTG

-779 KAITWAVENDLL
+779 KAIAWAVENDLL
-791 KAAKNN
+791 KAAKSN

>member
-1 MHGIL
+1 
-6 QIGIIT
+6 
-12 FFCHSLYVV
+12 
-21 FLRHS
+21 
-26 SMKARK
+26 
-32 SMKKRFVSLLVA
+32 MKKRFVSLLVA

-56 VAAPTNE
+56 VAAAPNKITKGE
-63 IIQGNLKYTVN
+63 LKYTVN
-74 NYTVNDGGESVTV
+74 ADEKSVTV
-87 SGISESTSEKPTHLT
+87 SGTSRKPTQLT
-102 IESSISSNG
+102 IESSISDNG
-111 KNYTVTEIGNWAF
+111 KNYTVTKIATWAF
-124 EEWNTLTEVTLPHTV
+124 NACNTLTEVTLPNTV
-139 EIIGFQAFFNCSN
+139 DEIGYQAFFKCSN
-152 LTNVTIPEGVRKIGQ
+152 LTKVIIPEGVTKIGQ
-167 IAFNGCSQLTS
+167 AAFYGCSQLTC
-178 ITIPGTIEVMTMAFS
+178 ITIPSTITNMDTAFS

-207 SEISSSAFEGCTGLT
+207 SKISSNAFERCTGLT
-222 EVEIPASVNEIRQ
+222 EVEIPASVDQICPF
-235 DAFNGC
+235 AFNGC
-241 TNLSDVKYNGHKTD
+241 TGLTSVTLEKGINIINSNAFKDCTELNDVKYNGYKTD
-255 WDKVTV
+255 WEKVRV
-261 KTGND
+261 NNAGND

-275 CDINFDLDGGTVNG
+275 CDISFDLNGGTING
-289 SDTMATQTVYSNE
+289 SGTMATQTVYSNE
-302 KLGTA
+302 ELGTA
-307 KCYQNDQTFK
+307 KCYPNDQPFVVPTD
-317 IPIAPQKEGYT
+317 PVREGYT
-328 FLGWYQQDATAPTD
+328 FL
-342 PAEYVASDN
+342 
-351 VTFTAKWSQIYDVA
+351 
-365 FDANANGDTVTRM
+365 
-378 PSTQKVP
+378 
-385 ETTTASLPTITP
+385 
-397 QRTGYDFDGWYTQA
+397 GWYTQA

-498 FSMPDYDII
+498 FSMPDYDIT

-537 PQVNADDIINR
+537 TQVNADDIINR

-563 NDRGLPMEP
+563 NDRGLPTEP

-582 ETEKTAP
+582 ETENTAP
-589 ANQITG
+589 ANQVTG

-605 QEEEKVTYTL
+605 QKEEKVTYTL

-737 ICTLPTG
+737 ICALPTG

-768 AVLNANATETD
+768 AVLNATATETD
-779 KAITWAVENDLL
+779 KAIAWAVENDLL

>member
-1 MHGIL
+1 
-6 QIGIIT
+6 
-12 FFCHSLYVV
+12 
-21 FLRHS
+21 
-26 SMKARK
+26 
-32 SMKKRFVSLLVA
+32 MKKRFVSLLVA

-56 VAAPTNE
+56 VAAPPNKIT
-63 IIQGNLKYTVN
+63 QGNLIYTVN
-74 NYTVNDGGESVTV
+74 ADGESVTV
-87 SGISESTSEKPTHLT
+87 SGTSGSPTHLT
-102 IESSISSNG
+102 IESSISD
-111 KNYTVTEIGNWAF
+111 KNYTVTEIATWAF
-124 EEWNTLTEVTLPHTV
+124 YNARNTLTEVTLPNTV
-139 EIIGFQAFFNCSN
+139 DEIGYQAFFNCSK
-152 LTNVTIPEGVRKIGQ
+152 LTNVTIPEGVKKIGQ
-167 IAFNGCSQLTS
+167 AAFYGCSQLTS
-178 ITIPGTIEVMTMAFS
+178 ITIPSTITDMDTAFS

-199 HVTLTNGI
+199 QVTLTNGI
-207 SEISSSAFEGCTGLT
+207 PKISSHAFERCTELR
-222 EVEIPASVNEIRQ
+222 EIKVPISVDEICPF
-235 DAFNGC
+235 AFNGC
-241 TNLSDVKYNGHKTD
+241 TNLKSVLLEKNINIINSNAFKDCTNLNDVKYNGHKTD

-261 KTGND
+261 DTTGND

-275 CDINFDLDGGTVNG
+275 CDISFDLNGGTVNG
-289 SDTMATQTVYSNE
+289 SNTMATQTVYSNE

-307 KCYQNDQTFK
+307 KCYPNDQPFVVPTD
-317 IPIAPQKEGYT
+317 PVREGYT
-328 FLGWYQQDATAPTD
+328 FL
-342 PAEYVASDN
+342 
-351 VTFTAKWSQIYDVA
+351 
-365 FDANANGDTVTRM
+365 
-378 PSTQKVP
+378 
-385 ETTTASLPTITP
+385 
-397 QRTGYDFDGWYTQA
+397 GWYTQA

-444 DENKETNSYDY
+444 DENKKTNSYDY

-498 FSMPDYDII
+498 FSMPDYDIT

-537 PQVNADDIINR
+537 AKVNADDIINR

-563 NDRGLPMEP
+563 NDRGLPTEP

-582 ETEKTAP
+582 ETENTAP
-589 ANQITG
+589 ANQVTG

-605 QEEEKVTYTL
+605 QKEEKVTYTL

-737 ICTLPTG
+737 ICALPTG

-751 GELAELVWNN
+751 CELAELVWNN

-797 GETYEATDPVSR
+797 GETYEATDPVNR

>member
-1 MHGIL
+1 
-6 QIGIIT
+6 
-12 FFCHSLYVV
+12 
-21 FLRHS
+21 
-26 SMKARK
+26 
-32 SMKKRFVSLLVA
+32 MKKRLVSLLLA
-44 LSITLTFLPIGA
+44 FSMMLTFLPVGA
-56 VAAPTNE
+56 MAATT
-63 IIQGNLKYTVN
+63 ITQGNLKYTIN
-74 NYTVNDGGESVTV
+74 PDGKSVTV
-87 SGISESTSEKPTHLT
+87 SGKKGSPTELT
-102 IESSISSNG
+102 IESSISDDNDIS
-111 KNYTVTEIGNWAF
+111 YTVTKIADMVFASCSSLTQVTIPSTVKEIGY
-124 EEWNTLTEVTLPHTV
+124 
-139 EIIGFQAFFNCSN
+139 QAFWGCSN
-152 LTNVTIPEGVRKIGQ
+152 LVKVTIPEGVTTIGQ
-167 IAFNGCSQLTS
+167 TAFTKCTQLTS
-178 ITIPGTIEVMTMAFS
+178 ITIPSTITNMEWAFS
-193 GNTALS
+193 GDPALS
-199 HVTLTNGI
+199 QVTLTNGI
-207 SEISSSAFEGCTGLT
+207 PRISSYAFSGCTSLT
-222 EVEIPASVNEIRQ
+222 QVKIPASVDEVCPS
-235 DAFNGC
+235 AFNGC
-241 TNLSDVKYNGHKTD
+241 TNLKSVTLEKGIRIININAFNNCSKLTDVKYNGYKTD
-255 WDKVTV
+255 WEKVRVNT
-261 KTGND
+261 TGND

-275 CDINFDLDGGTVNG
+275 CDINFDLDGGTING

-302 KLGTA
+302 ELGTA
-307 KCYQNDQTFK
+307 KCYPNDQPFVVPTD
-317 IPIAPQKEGYT
+317 PVREGYT
-328 FLGWYQQDATAPTD
+328 FL
-342 PAEYVASDN
+342 
-351 VTFTAKWSQIYDVA
+351 
-365 FDANANGDTVTRM
+365 
-378 PSTQKVP
+378 
-385 ETTTASLPTITP
+385 
-397 QRTGYDFDGWYTQA
+397 GWYTQA

-444 DENKETNSYDY
+444 DENKKTDSYDY

-498 FSMPDYDII
+498 FSMPDYDIT

-527 AATGEVTSNN
+527 AATGEVISNN
-537 PQVNADDIINR
+537 AKVNADDIINR

-563 NDRGLPMEP
+563 NDRGLPTEP

-582 ETEKTAP
+582 ETENTAP
-589 ANQITG
+589 ANQVTG
-595 NQIKWSYNVP
+595 HQIKWSYNVP
-605 QEEEKVTYTL
+605 QKEEKVTYTL

-670 LNAVD
+670 LNAVE

-737 ICTLPTG
+737 ICALPTG

-779 KAITWAVENDLL
+779 KAIAWAVENDLL

-797 GETYEATDPVSR
+797 GETYEATDPVNR

>member
-21 FLRHS
+21 FLRHQ
-26 SMKARK
+26 SMKAGK

-56 VAAPTNE
+56 VAATP
-63 IIQGNLKYTVN
+63 IRIGNLKYTVN
-74 NYTVNDGGESVTV
+74 ADGESVTV
-87 SGISESTSEKPTHLT
+87 SGTSGNPTQLN

-111 KNYTVTEIGNWAF
+111 RNYTVTEIATWAF
-124 EEWNTLTEVTLPHTV
+124 NKCNTLTEVTLPNTV
-139 EIIGFQAFFNCSN
+139 DEIGYQAFFNCSN
-152 LTNVTIPEGVRKIGQ
+152 LTNVTIPEGVTKIGQ
-167 IAFNGCSQLTS
+167 AAFYGCSQLTS
-178 ITIPGTIEVMTMAFS
+178 ITIPSTITDMDTAFS

-199 HVTLTNGI
+199 QVTLTNGI
-207 SEISSSAFEGCTGLT
+207 PKISSHAFERCTELREIKVPISVDEICPFAFNGCTGLT
-222 EVEIPASVNEIRQ
+222 SVTLEKGINIINRN
-235 DAFNGC
+235 AFKDC
-241 TNLSDVKYNGHKTD
+241 TNLNDVKYNGHKTD
-255 WDKVTV
+255 WENVRV
-261 KTGND
+261 NIAGND

-275 CDINFDLDGGTVNG
+275 CDINFDLNGGTING
-289 SDTMATQTVYSNE
+289 SNTVNKQTVYSNE

-307 KCYQNDQTFK
+307 KCYPNGQPFVVPSD
-317 IPIAPQKEGYT
+317 PVREGYT
-328 FLGWYQQDATAPTD
+328 FL
-342 PAEYVASDN
+342 
-351 VTFTAKWSQIYDVA
+351 
-365 FDANANGDTVTRM
+365 
-378 PSTQKVP
+378 
-385 ETTTASLPTITP
+385 
-397 QRTGYDFDGWYTQA
+397 GWYTQA

-416 YTFTEAVSSNITLYA
+416 YTFTEAVSSNIILYA

-563 NDRGLPMEP
+563 NDRGLPTEP

-582 ETEKTAP
+582 ETENTAP
-589 ANQITG
+589 ANQVTG

-605 QEEEKVTYTL
+605 QKEEKVTYTL

-627 DTTINDNGDITI
+627 DTTINGNGDITI

-670 LNAVD
+670 LNAVE

-737 ICTLPTG
+737 ICALPTG

-779 KAITWAVENDLL
+779 KAIAWAVENDLL

-797 GETYEATDPVSR
+797 GETYEATDPVNR

>member
-21 FLRHS
+21 FLRHQ
-26 SMKARK
+26 SMKAGK

-56 VAAPTNE
+56 VAAAPIKFTDR
-63 IIQGNLKYTVN
+63 NLKYTVN
-74 NYTVNDGGESVTV
+74 ADGESVTV
-87 SGISESTSEKPTHLT
+87 SGTSGKPKQLT
-102 IESSISSNG
+102 IESSISDGNG
-111 KNYTVTEIGNWAF
+111 KSYTVTKIGMGAF
-124 EEWNTLTEVTLPHTV
+124 NSTLEEVTLPPTLD
-139 EIIGFQAFFNCSN
+139 EIEDSAFFKCSS
-152 LTNVTIPEGVRKIGQ
+152 LTEITIPEGVTKIGTN
-167 IAFNGCSQLTS
+167 AFYGCSQLTS
-178 ITIPGTIEVMTMAFS
+178 ITIPSTIKNMDTAFPS
-193 GNTALS
+193 NPKLS
-199 HVTLTNGI
+199 QVTLTNGI
-207 SEISSSAFEGCTGLT
+207 YRISSSAFKDCTGLT
-222 EVEIPASVNEIRQ
+222 EIKIPTSVYEICS

-241 TNLSDVKYNGHKTD
+241 TGLTSVTLEKGINIINSNAFKDCTELNDVKYNGYKTD
-255 WDKVTV
+255 WEKVRV
-261 KTGND
+261 NNAGND

-275 CDINFDLDGGTVNG
+275 CDINFDLDGGTING

-307 KCYQNDQTFK
+307 KCYPNDQPFVVPTD
-317 IPIAPQKEGYT
+317 PVREGYT
-328 FLGWYQQDATAPTD
+328 FLGWY
-342 PAEYVASDN
+342 
-351 VTFTAKWSQIYDVA
+351 
-365 FDANANGDTVTRM
+365 
-378 PSTQKVP
+378 
-385 ETTTASLPTITP
+385 
-397 QRTGYDFDGWYTQA
+397 TQA
-411 EGGTK
+411 EGGIK

-527 AATGEVTSNN
+527 AVTGEVTSNN
-537 PQVNADDIINR
+537 AKVNADDIINK

-563 NDRGLPMEP
+563 NDRGLPTEP

-582 ETEKTAP
+582 ETENTAP
-589 ANQITG
+589 ANQVTG

-605 QEEEKVTYTL
+605 QKEEKVTYTL

-737 ICTLPTG
+737 ICALPTG

-779 KAITWAVENDLL
+779 KAIAWAVENDLL